1 MRKLELSYMRNI
13 YKYLLI
19 AVAIAAV
26 GLASCMYDDGI
37 DNVRFVEGRPAQ
49 VELTFA
55 VENNVEV
62 TTRAAQDEMYEHLV
76 QNIYVFVFNG
86 NQRVT
91 TDKSFFDSSEIENY
105 QNKNVDKFTGQSHGT
120 ITFGALSGSGL
131 KVCAIANINISNTNV
146 VTPNT
151 NVTRADIG
159 EETQVDLAKLDAIT
173 TYSEL
178 QQMSIRLNSGNINR
192 GASFMMTGEV
202 TANLLADE
210 TTEVEIP
217 LKRAD
222 SKITFNVTA
231 ENSKYADFT
240 FIPNS
245 FRVVNAPLK
254 SYILPRVT
262 TGGATLTAD
271 MDAATDVTKD
281 FYSIPESQA
290 PKFEVVGDNSGSF
303 TFYMYENLKKPKSLI
318 NNNTIEGYALREKEN
333 KGADGR
339 NTSYIYAPDNATYVV
354 ITGELSYSFEEP
366 YQDTVTGT
374 QTTITKWLM
383 ADVEYVVHLGH
394 SGVTNVDDYSTLRN
408 HHYTY
413 NVTIKGVN
421 DLIVEVDNDNDP
433 TTADQDN
440 EQRPGAEG
448 EIVMSAQRVINVDGH
463 YDRANIQLT
472 DTEAKELHFA
482 VNTPWESGYDTNG
495 FNVAHSSTVRDYKWV
510 KFLINKEV
518 GVAQN
523 ATTFAA
529 YPGEQCYDGG
539 KTATGTA
546 ATSAAYNGRA
556 VTLRDIRQLSNY
568 LKVKQNR
575 DAVMTDGKIYITVFI
590 DEYLYFYDPTADPML
605 TPANTNYKGV
615 TEADAAGLLLWKKSV
630 NQPDRMLHIVKA
642 GEMKYS
648 DDYETSISR
657 SVVTIK
663 QRSIQTFYNVNATS
677 LTSAWGTETINE
689 TPKMRST
696 RYGSNFPY
704 TRDNQGSYT
713 DLQRGQK
720 LAAHRNAQTTLNT
733 WADVISSTSQYGFG
747 TNYNDA
753 TYACAIR
760 NRDLNGDGTMQEN
773 EIQWYLTSISQLDDL
788 WVGEP
793 AMPAY
798 AKLYDPNNADGYYR
812 DNEVGN
818 KNVRATHYLS
828 TYLGRDTWATQV
840 SPFVYWAEQFGA
852 TSTLY
857 ATENWGNPKAVK
869 DDETGQSVVSVRCV
883 RNLGMRYDVT
893 EMPQPYYSVS
903 TVDGN
908 SSISL
913 EYMNINALRTAYD
926 AGGSL
931 PYAYLGD
938 IGYNNSPY
946 LGFYAMP
953 GYYGNN
959 GSTTTNVT
967 SSNNLRN
974 YTTWYRAYQG
984 ESPEF
989 PNVTSIC
996 PDGWRVPTQREMKI
1010 MVRAL
1015 PNSSWNFRIEPT
1027 GSFTY
1032 GYLMLNGQNLST
1044 YGSYFGVFYYFPT
1057 TNEFNRRVTG
1067 SMSET
1072 TTGSR
1077 AVRCVKDNPNAKHS
1091 SSSDYEDGGEG

>member
-37 DNVRFVEGRPAQ
+37 DNVRIVEGRPAQ

-91 TDKSFFDSSEIENY
+91 TDKSFFDSSEIDNY
-105 QNKNVDKFTGQSHGT
+105 QNKHVDKFTGQSHGT
-120 ITFGALSGSGL
+120 ITFGALSGSNL
-131 KVCAIANINISNTNV
+131 TVCAIANINISNTNV

-192 GASFMMTGEV
+192 GASFMMTGEK
-202 TANLLADE
+202 TANLEADK
-210 TTEVEIP
+210 TTTVEIP

-222 SKITFNVTA
+222 SKITFNVRA

-262 TGGATLTAD
+262 TGGTTLTAD

-318 NNNTIEGYALREKEN
+318 NNNTNEGYALREKEN

-354 ITGELSYSFEEP
+354 ITGELSYSFEEAYEDP
-366 YQDTVTGT
+366 DTH
-374 QTTITKWLM
+374 QQSTITKWLM

-421 DLIVEVDNDNDP
+421 DLIVEVDRDND
-433 TTADQDN
+433 TATANQDN

-482 VNTPWESGYDTNG
+482 INTPWESGYDTNG

-546 ATSAAYNGRA
+546 AQSTAYNRT

-568 LKVKQNR
+568 LKNDTNR
-575 DAVMTDGKIYITVFI
+575 GNAMSTDGKIYITVFI
-590 DEYLYFYDPTADPML
+590 DEYLYFYDPTADPMS
-605 TPANTNYKGV
+605 TPASTNYKGV
-615 TEADAAGLLLWKKSV
+615 TTADAAGLLLWKKSV

-663 QRSIQTFYNVNATS
+663 QRSIQTFYNVNSES

-689 TPKMRST
+689 TPRMTPANRTSIPN
-696 RYGSNFPY
+696 GAVN
-704 TRDNQGSYT
+704 DNDYV
-713 DLQRGQK
+713 RAQK
-720 LAAHRNAQTTLNT
+720 LTSNGTPNWSA
-733 WADVISSTSQYGFG
+733 VISSTQQYGFG
-747 TNYNDA
+747 TSYNDPV
-753 TYACAIR
+753 YACAMR
-760 NRDLNGDGTMQEN
+760 NRDFNGDGKINQQEV
-773 EIQWYLTSISQLDDL
+773 QWYLTSLNQMGDL

-793 AMPAY
+793 CMPSY
-798 AKLYDPNNADGYYR
+798 ARLFHLDDESGYDGIYDHHSNGDTKGRHYITSYWKSTNSPTSQKLY
-812 DNEVGN
+812 
-818 KNVRATHYLS
+818 
-828 TYLGRDTWATQV
+828 
-840 SPFVYWAEQFGA
+840 VYWAEEYGA
-852 TSTLY
+852 NCAFDTSKGSY
-857 ATENWGNPKAVK
+857 YGSP
-869 DDETGQSVVSVRCV
+869 QSGGKHVVSVRCV
-883 RNLGMRYDVT
+883 RNLGMAYT
-893 EMPQPYYSVS
+893 STSMPTDYLQVVDSTPDKATDNEV
-903 TVDGN
+903 TVDL
-908 SSISL
+908 S
-913 EYMNINALRTAYD
+913 YMNIAALRQTIA
-926 AGGSL
+926 ATGHL
-931 PYAYLGD
+931 PYVD
-938 IGYNNSPY
+938 MNEIGENNRPY
-946 LGFYAMP
+946 FGFYVLP
-953 GYYGNN
+953 QTY
-959 GSTTTNVT
+959 TN
-967 SSNNLRN
+967 
-974 YTTWYRAYQG
+974 TTWYKAYQG
-984 ESPEF
+984 EQVGGTP
-989 PNVTSIC
+989 VC
-996 PDGWRVPTQREMKI
+996 PDGYRIPTQREMLI
-1010 MVRAL
+1010 MVKAL
-1015 PNSSWNFRIEPT
+1015 DEDSWT
-1027 GSFTY
+1027 ST
-1032 GYLMLNGQNLST
+1032 GYLMYNGLTTQANK
-1044 YGSYFGVFYYFPT
+1044 FGTFHYNGDEINMT
-1057 TNEFNRRVTG
+1057 TNNSMATSTNSAVT
-1067 SMSET
+1067 
-1072 TTGSR
+1072 
-1077 AVRCVKDNPNAKHS
+1077 RCVKDNPNAKHES
-1091 SSSDYEDGGEG
+1091 AGDYGEGGEG

>member
-76 QNIYVFVFNG
+76 QNIYVFVFSG
-86 NQRVT
+86 NQRVS
-91 TDKSFFDSSEIENY
+91 TDKSFFDSSVQGEITNY
-105 QNKNVDKFTGQSHGT
+105 YNKVVNGNEQSHGT

-146 VTPNT
+146 
-151 NVTRADIG
+151 TRADIG

-173 TYSEL
+173 TYPQLQEL
-178 QQMSIRLNSGNINR
+178 SIRLNSGNINR

-222 SKITFNVTA
+222 SKITFNVRA
-231 ENSKYADFT
+231 ENSNYDDFT

-254 SYILPRVT
+254 SYILPRFT
-262 TGGATLTAD
+262 TGGTTLTAD

-318 NNNTIEGYALREKEN
+318 NDNTIEGYALREKEN

-366 YQDTVTGT
+366 YEDPDTHT

-394 SGVTNVDDYSTLRN
+394 SGVANVDDYSTLRN

-413 NVTIKGVN
+413 NVTIKGVT

-433 TTADQDN
+433 TTDDQDN

-495 FNVAHSSTVRDYKWV
+495 FNVAHNSTVRDYKWV

-523 ATTFAA
+523 ANTFAA

-546 ATSAAYNGRA
+546 ATSAAYNDKVPNGA

-568 LKVKQNR
+568 LKNDTNR
-575 DAVMTDGKIYITVFI
+575 ANAMSTDGKIYITVFI
-590 DEYLYFYDPTADPML
+590 DEYLYFYDPTADPMS
-605 TPANTNYKGV
+605 TPASTNYKGV
-615 TEADAAGLLLWKKSV
+615 TTADAAGLLLWKKSV

-663 QRSIQTFYNVNATS
+663 QRSIQTFYNVDAKT
-677 LTSAWGTETINE
+677 LKSAWGTETINE
-689 TPKMRST
+689 TPRMT
-696 RYGSNFPY
+696 PASNRTIPNAAVN
-704 TRDNQGSYT
+704 DNDYV
-713 DLQRGQK
+713 RAQK
-720 LAAHRNAQTTLNT
+720 LTSNGTPNWTA
-733 WADVISSTSQYGFG
+733 VISSTQQYGFG
-747 TNYNDA
+747 TDYSDPI
-753 TYACAIR
+753 YACAMR
-760 NRDLNGDGTMQEN
+760 NRDFNGDGKINQQEV
-773 EIQWYLTSISQLDDL
+773 QWYLTSLNQMGDL

-793 AMPAY
+793 CMPSY
-798 AKLYDPNNADGYYR
+798 ARLFHLDDESGYDGIYDHHSNGDTKGRHYITSYWKSTNSATSQKLY
-812 DNEVGN
+812 
-818 KNVRATHYLS
+818 
-828 TYLGRDTWATQV
+828 
-840 SPFVYWAEQFGA
+840 VYWAEEYGA
-852 TSTLY
+852 NCAFDTSLGSWY
-857 ATENWGNPKAVK
+857 GSPQSGGK
-869 DDETGQSVVSVRCV
+869 DVVSVRCV
-883 RNLGMRYDVT
+883 RNLGMPYT
-893 EMPQPYYSVS
+893 STQMPTDYLQVVDSTPNNATDNEVS
-903 TVDGN
+903 IDL
-908 SSISL
+908 S
-913 EYMNINALRTAYD
+913 YMNIAALRQTIA
-926 AGGSL
+926 ATGRL
-931 PYAYLGD
+931 PYVDMNEVGE
-938 IGYNNSPY
+938 NNRPY
-946 LGFYAMP
+946 FGFNVMP
-953 GYYGNN
+953 GHYGSN
-959 GSTTTNVT
+959 GYHSTSQTTSKGSPT
-967 SSNNLRN
+967 S
-974 YTTWYRAYQG
+974 WYAAYQG
-984 ESPEF
+984 EQVGGTP
-989 PNVTSIC
+989 IC
-996 PDGWRVPTQREMKI
+996 PDGYRIPTQREMLI
-1010 MVRAL
+1010 MVKAL
-1015 PNSSWNFRIEPT
+1015 PAASW
-1027 GSFTY
+1027 TY
-1032 GYLMLNGQNLST
+1032 RYTPGRYSNDDPGKYLMYNGLTTQA
-1044 YGSYFGVFYYFPT
+1044 GKFGAFHYTFSSDEINMTT
-1057 TNEFNRRVTG
+1057 TNNMAASTDAAVT
-1067 SMSET
+1067 
-1072 TTGSR
+1072 
-1077 AVRCVKDNPNAKHS
+1077 RCVKDNPNAKHS
-1091 SSSDYEDGGEG
+1091 SSSDYGEGGEG

>member
-37 DNVRFVEGRPAQ
+37 DNVRIVEGRPAQ

-91 TDKSFFDSSEIENY
+91 TDKSFFDSSEIDNY
-105 QNKNVDKFTGQSHGT
+105 QNKHVDKFTGQSHGT

-131 KVCAIANINISNTNV
+131 TVCAIANINIS
-146 VTPNT
+146 NT

-192 GASFMMTGEV
+192 GASFMMTGEK
-202 TANLLADE
+202 TANLEADK
-210 TTEVEIP
+210 TTTVEIP

-231 ENSKYADFT
+231 ENSNYADFT

-262 TGGATLTAD
+262 TGGTTLTAD

-281 FYSIPESQA
+281 FYSISESQA

-303 TFYMYENLKKPKSLI
+303 TFYMYENLKKPKALI
-318 NNNTIEGYALREKEN
+318 SNNTNEGYALREKEN
-333 KGADGR
+333 KGEDGR

-354 ITGELSYSFEEP
+354 ITGELSYSFEEDYKDP
-366 YQDTVTGT
+366 VTGT
-374 QTTITKWLM
+374 QSKITKWLM

-394 SGVTNVDDYSTLRN
+394 SGIANVDDYSTLRN

-421 DLIVEVDNDNDP
+421 DLIVEVDRDNDS
-433 TTADQDN
+433 TTADEDN

-482 VNTPWESGYDTNG
+482 INTPWESGYDTNH
-495 FNVAHSSTVRDYKWV
+495 FNESNNSTVRDYKWV

-518 GVAQN
+518 GQTQN
-523 ATTFAA
+523 ATTFAP
-529 YPGEQCYDGG
+529 YPGDQCYDGG
-539 KTATGTA
+539 KTDTGTA
-546 ATSAAYNGRA
+546 ATSTAYNRT

-568 LKVKQNR
+568 LKNDTNR
-575 DAVMTDGKIYITVFI
+575 GNAMSTDGKIYITVFI
-590 DEYLYFYDPTADPML
+590 DEYLYFYDPTADPMS
-605 TPANTNYKGV
+605 TPAQTNYKGV
-615 TEADAAGLLLWKKSV
+615 TTADAAGLLLWKKSV

-663 QRSIQTFYNVNATS
+663 QRSIQTFYNVNAES
-677 LTSAWGTETINE
+677 LKSAWGTETINE
-689 TPKMRST
+689 TPRMTPAGVEITNANTYKSYNDYVRAQMLT
-696 RYGSNFPY
+696 SNGTP
-704 TRDNQGSYT
+704 NWS
-713 DLQRGQK
+713 
-720 LAAHRNAQTTLNT
+720 A
-733 WADVISSTSQYGFG
+733 VISSTQQYGFG
-747 TNYNDA
+747 TNYSDPI
-753 TYACAIR
+753 YACAMR
-760 NRDLNGDGTMQEN
+760 NRDFDGSGKIEQQEV
-773 EIQWYLTSISQLDDL
+773 QWYLTSLNQMGDL

-793 AMPAY
+793 CMPSY
-798 AKLYDPNNADGYYR
+798 ARLFHLDDESGYDGNYDHHSNGDTRGRHYITSYWIKTATTGGGGGGWYPGFGSSSDPVTSDDLY
-812 DNEVGN
+812 
-818 KNVRATHYLS
+818 
-828 TYLGRDTWATQV
+828 
-840 SPFVYWAEQFGA
+840 VYWAEEYGA
-852 TSTLY
+852 NCAFNTSLGEWY
-857 ATENWGNPKAVK
+857 GSPQSGGK
-869 DDETGQSVVSVRCV
+869 DVVSVRCV
-883 RNLGMRYDVT
+883 RNLGMPYNT
-893 EMPQPYYSVS
+893 TSMPTDYLQVVDSTPDDATDNEV
-903 TVDGN
+903 TVDL
-908 SSISL
+908 S
-913 EYMNINALRTAYD
+913 YMNIAALRQTIA
-926 AGGSL
+926 ATGHL
-931 PYAYLGD
+931 PYVDMNEVGE
-938 IGYNNSPY
+938 NNRPY
-946 LGFYAMP
+946 FGFYVLP
-953 GYYGNN
+953 GHYGSRG
-959 GSTTTNVT
+959 GSTTQTSNQGNPTN
-967 SSNNLRN
+967 
-974 YTTWYRAYQG
+974 WYASYQG
-984 ESPEF
+984 EQ
-989 PNVTSIC
+989 VGGTSIC
-996 PDGWRVPTQREMKI
+996 PDGYRIPTQREMLI
-1010 MVRAL
+1010 MVKAL
-1015 PNSSWNFRIEPT
+1015 PDASWTYRYS
-1027 GSFTY
+1027 GSNAG
-1032 GYLMLNGQNLST
+1032 GYLMFNGLTTQAGN
-1044 YGSYFGVFYYFPT
+1044 FGTFYYNHAGGEINMRTNNNMAST
-1057 TNEFNRRVTG
+1057 TSVAMT
-1067 SMSET
+1067 
-1072 TTGSR
+1072 
-1077 AVRCVKDNPNAKHS
+1077 RCVKDNPNAKHS

>member
-26 GLASCMYDDGI
+26 GLASCITDDGI
-37 DNVRFVEGRPAQ
+37 DNVRIVEGRPAQ

-86 NQRVT
+86 NQRVMP
-91 TDKSFFDSSEIENY
+91 DKSFFDSSVQGDITNY
-105 QNKNVDKFTGQSHGT
+105 YNKVVNGNEQSHGT
-120 ITFGALSGSGL
+120 VRFGALSGSGL
-131 KVCAIANINISNTNV
+131 TVCAIANINIS
-146 VTPNT
+146 NT

-210 TTEVEIP
+210 TTEVEIK

-231 ENSKYADFT
+231 ENSQYADFT

-262 TGGATLTAD
+262 EGGATLTAD

-303 TFYMYENLKKPKSLI
+303 TFYMYENLKKPKALI
-318 NNNTIEGYALREKEN
+318 SNNTIAGYALREKEN

-339 NTSYIYAPDNATYVV
+339 NIDYIYAPDNATYVV
-354 ITGELSYSFEEP
+354 ITGELSYSFEEDYKDP
-366 YQDTVTGT
+366 LTGT
-374 QTTITKWLM
+374 QSKITKWLM

-394 SGVTNVDDYSTLRN
+394 SGVANVDDYSTLRN

-421 DLIVEVDNDNDP
+421 DLIVEVDRDNDQ
-433 TTADQDN
+433 TTADDDN

-472 DTEAKELHFA
+472 DTEAEELHFA

-495 FNVAHSSTVRDYKWV
+495 FNVAHSSTVQDYKWV

-518 GVAQN
+518 GQGQN
-523 ATTFAA
+523 ANTFAP
-529 YPGEQCYDGG
+529 YPGDQCYDGG

-546 ATSAAYNGRA
+546 VQSTAYNRT

-568 LKVKQNR
+568 LKNDTNR
-575 DAVMTDGKIYITVFI
+575 ANAMSTDGKIYITVFI
-590 DEYLYFYDPTADPML
+590 DEYLYFYNPTADPMS

-615 TEADAAGLLLWKKSV
+615 TTADAAGLLLWKKSV

-663 QRSIQTFYNVNATS
+663 QRSIQTFYNVGAEN
-677 LTSAWGTETINE
+677 LKSAWGTETINE
-689 TPKMRST
+689 TPRMTPATVRITNANTYKSYNDYVRAQMLT
-696 RYGSNFPY
+696 SNGTP
-704 TRDNQGSYT
+704 NWS
-713 DLQRGQK
+713 
-720 LAAHRNAQTTLNT
+720 A
-733 WADVISSTSQYGFG
+733 VISSTVQHGFG
-747 TNYNDA
+747 NNYSDPI
-753 TYACAIR
+753 YACAMR
-760 NRDLNGDGTMQEN
+760 NRDFNGDGKINQQEV
-773 EIQWYLTSISQLDDL
+773 QWYLTSLNQMGDL

-793 AMPAY
+793 CMPSY
-798 AKLYDPNNADGYYR
+798 ARLF
-812 DNEVGN
+812 
-818 KNVRATHYLS
+818 HL
-828 TYLGRDTWATQV
+828 
-840 SPFVYWAEQFGA
+840 
-852 TSTLY
+852 
-857 ATENWGNPKAVK
+857 
-869 DDETGQSVVSVRCV
+869 DDETGYDGTYYHQGNRATLKGRHYITSYWIKNATNRDQVTSDDLYVYWSEEYGANCAFNTSKGTYYGSPQYNNQHVVSVRCV
-883 RNLGMRYDVT
+883 RNLGMPYST
-893 EMPQPYYSVS
+893 TSMPTDYLQVVDSTPDKATDNEVSVDLS
-903 TVDGN
+903 
-908 SSISL
+908 
-913 EYMNINALRTAYD
+913 YMNIAALRQTIA
-926 AGGSL
+926 ATGHL
-931 PYAYLGD
+931 PYVD
-938 IGYNNSPY
+938 MNEIGENNRPY
-946 LGFYAMP
+946 FGFNVLPETYEDTSWYA
-953 GYYGNN
+953 
-959 GSTTTNVT
+959 
-967 SSNNLRN
+967 
-974 YTTWYRAYQG
+974 AYQG
-984 ESPEF
+984 EQVGGTP
-989 PNVTSIC
+989 VC
-996 PDGWRVPTQREMKI
+996 PDGYRIPTQREMLI
-1010 MVRAL
+1010 MVKAL
-1015 PNSSWNFRIEPT
+1015 PSASWT
-1027 GSFTY
+1027 ST
-1032 GYLMLNGQNLST
+1032 GYLMYNGLTTQVGKFGTFHLNGDEINM
-1044 YGSYFGVFYYFPT
+1044 T
-1057 TNEFNRRVTG
+1057 TNNNMVSSTNDAVT
-1067 SMSET
+1067 
-1072 TTGSR
+1072 
-1077 AVRCVKDNPNAKHS
+1077 RCVKDNPNAKHS
-1091 SSSDYEDGGEG
+1091 SSSDYEDGGEM

>member
-26 GLASCMYDDGI
+26 GLASCITDDGI

-76 QNIYVFVFNG
+76 QNIYVFVFNN
-86 NQRVT
+86 NQRVM
-91 TDKSFFDSSEIENY
+91 TDKSFFDSAVQGDITNY
-105 QNKNVDKFTGQSHGT
+105 YNKVVNGNEQSHGT

-131 KVCAIANINISNTNV
+131 TVCAIANINIS
-146 VTPNT
+146 NT

-217 LKRAD
+217 LERAD
-222 SKITFNVTA
+222 SKITFNVRA
-231 ENSKYADFT
+231 ENSNYADFT

-262 TGGATLTAD
+262 EGGATLTAD

-281 FYSIPESQA
+281 FYSIPENSA

-303 TFYMYENLKKPKSLI
+303 TFYMYENLKKPKALI
-318 NNNTIEGYALREKEN
+318 SNNTIAGYALREKEN
-333 KGADGR
+333 KGEDGR

-366 YQDTVTGT
+366 YEDTVTGT

-394 SGVTNVDDYSTLRN
+394 SGVANVDDYSTLRN

-433 TTADQDN
+433 ATENQDN

-472 DTEAKELHFA
+472 ETEAKELHFA
-482 VNTPWESGYDTNG
+482 INTPWESGYDTNG
-495 FNVAHSSTVRDYKWV
+495 FNTQNNSTVRDYKWV

-518 GVAQN
+518 GQTQN
-523 ATTFAA
+523 ATTFAP
-529 YPGEQCYDGG
+529 YPGDQCYDGG

-546 ATSAAYNGRA
+546 AQSTAYNRT

-568 LKVKQNR
+568 LKNDTNR
-575 DAVMTDGKIYITVFI
+575 GNAMSTDGKIYITVFI
-590 DEYLYFYDPTADPML
+590 DEYLYFYDPTADPMS
-605 TPANTNYKGV
+605 TPAQTNYKGV
-615 TEADAAGLLLWKKSV
+615 TNADAAGLLLWKKSV

-663 QRSIQTFYNVNATS
+663 QRSIQTFYNVNAES

-689 TPKMRST
+689 TPRMTPASRTLPSDAI
-696 RYGSNFPY
+696 N
-704 TRDNQGSYT
+704 DNDYV
-713 DLQRGQK
+713 RAQK
-720 LAAHRNAQTTLNT
+720 LTSNGTPN
-733 WADVISSTSQYGFG
+733 WKDVISSSQQYGFG
-747 TNYNDA
+747 NGYTDP
-753 TYACAIR
+753 TYACAMR
-760 NRDLNGDGTMQEN
+760 NRDFDGSGKIEQQEV
-773 EIQWYLTSISQLDDL
+773 QWYLTSLNQMGDL

-793 AMPAY
+793 CMPSY
-798 AKLYDPNNADGYYR
+798 ARLFHLDDESGYDGTYNH
-812 DNEVGN
+812 N
-818 KNVRATHYLS
+818 KNGLTKGRHYITS
-828 TYLGRDTWATQV
+828 YWISSGSSGGGGWWPGSGSSSS
-840 SPFVYWAEQFGA
+840 SPNSGALYVYWAEEYGA
-852 TSTLY
+852 NCTFDTSK
-857 ATENWGNPKAVK
+857 G
-869 DDETGQSVVSVRCV
+869 TGYGSPQYDSKHVVSVRCV
-883 RNLGMRYDVT
+883 RNLGMAYT
-893 EMPQPYYSVS
+893 STSMPTDYLQLVDSTPNNATDNEVSVDLS
-903 TVDGN
+903 
-908 SSISL
+908 
-913 EYMNINALRTAYD
+913 YMNIAALRQTIA
-926 AGGSL
+926 ATGHL
-931 PYAYLGD
+931 PYVD
-938 IGYNNSPY
+938 MNEIGENNRPY
-946 LGFYAMP
+946 FGFYVLP
-953 GYYGNN
+953 KTY
-959 GSTTTNVT
+959 TN
-967 SSNNLRN
+967 
-974 YTTWYRAYQG
+974 TTWYKAYQG
-984 ESPEF
+984 EQVGGTP
-989 PNVTSIC
+989 VC
-996 PDGWRVPTQREMKI
+996 PDGYRIPTQREMLI
-1010 MVRAL
+1010 MVKAL
-1015 PNSSWNFRIEPT
+1015 PKASWTSS
-1027 GSFTY
+1027 
-1032 GYLMLNGQNLST
+1032 GYLMYNGLTTQA
-1044 YGSYFGVFYYFPT
+1044 GKFGTFHYNGNEINMT
-1057 TNEFNRRVTG
+1057 TSN
-1067 SMSET
+1067 SMAAST
-1072 TTGSR
+1072 TT
-1077 AVRCVKDNPNAKHS
+1077 AVTRCVKDNPNAKHS

>member
-37 DNVRFVEGRPAQ
+37 DNVRIVEGRPAQ

-86 NQRVT
+86 KQRVS
-91 TDKSFFDSSEIENY
+91 TDKSFFDSSEITNY

-120 ITFGALSGSGL
+120 VEFGAVSGSGL

-146 VTPNT
+146 
-151 NVTRADIG
+151 TRADIG
-159 EETQVDLAKLDAIT
+159 EETQVDLDKLDAIT

-178 QQMSIRLNSGNINR
+178 QEMSIRLNSGNINR

-231 ENSKYADFT
+231 QAPENSGYKDFT

-254 SYILPRVT
+254 SYILPRGT
-262 TGGATLTAD
+262 EGGATLTAD

-318 NNNTIEGYALREKEN
+318 SNNTIEGYALREKEN

-339 NTSYIYAPDNATYVV
+339 NTSYIYAPDLATYVV
-354 ITGELSYSFEEP
+354 ITGELSYSFEEDFT
-366 YQDTVTGT
+366 DTQGNT
-374 QTTITKWLM
+374 QSITKWLM

-394 SGVTNVDDYSTLRN
+394 SGVANVNDYSTLRN

-421 DLIVEVDNDNDP
+421 DLIVEVDRDNDP
-433 TTADQDN
+433 EKDDQDN

-495 FNVAHSSTVRDYKWV
+495 FNELNNSTVRDYKWV

-518 GVAQN
+518 SVAQN

-546 ATSAAYNGRA
+546 ATSAAYNRT

-568 LKVKQNR
+568 LKNDTNR
-575 DAVMTDGKIYITVFI
+575 ANAMSTDGKIYITVFI
-590 DEYLYFYDPTADPML
+590 DEYLYFYDPTADPMS
-605 TPANTNYKGV
+605 TPASTNYKGV
-615 TEADAAGLLLWKKSV
+615 TTADAAGLLLWKKSV

-689 TPKMRST
+689 TPRMTPAGVEITNANTYKSYNDYVRAQMLT
-696 RYGSNFPY
+696 SNGTP
-704 TRDNQGSYT
+704 NWS
-713 DLQRGQK
+713 
-720 LAAHRNAQTTLNT
+720 A
-733 WADVISSTSQYGFG
+733 VISSTQQYGFG
-747 TNYNDA
+747 TSYNDPV
-753 TYACAIR
+753 YACAMR
-760 NRDLNGDGTMQEN
+760 NRDFNGDGKINQQEV
-773 EIQWYLTSISQLDDL
+773 QWYLTSLNQMGDL

-793 AMPAY
+793 CMPSY
-798 AKLYDPNNADGYYR
+798 ARLFHLDDESGYDGTYNHYKNGSTRGRHYITSYWVKTATTGGGGGGWYPGFGPGSGSSSDPVTSNDLY
-812 DNEVGN
+812 
-818 KNVRATHYLS
+818 
-828 TYLGRDTWATQV
+828 
-840 SPFVYWAEQFGA
+840 VYWAEEYGA
-852 TSTLY
+852 NCAFNTSKGSY
-857 ATENWGNPKAVK
+857 YGSP
-869 DDETGQSVVSVRCV
+869 QSGGKNVVSVRCV
-883 RNLGMRYDVT
+883 RNLGMPYTSTQMPTDYLQVVDSTPNNATDNDV
-893 EMPQPYYSVS
+893 SVDLS
-903 TVDGN
+903 
-908 SSISL
+908 
-913 EYMNINALRTAYD
+913 YMNIAALRQTIA
-926 AGGSL
+926 ATGHL
-931 PYAYLGD
+931 PYVDMNEVGE
-938 IGYNNSPY
+938 NNRPY
-946 LGFYAMP
+946 FGFYVLP
-953 GYYGNN
+953 KTY
-959 GSTTTNVT
+959 TN
-967 SSNNLRN
+967 
-974 YTTWYRAYQG
+974 TTWYKAYQG
-984 ESPEF
+984 EQ
-989 PNVTSIC
+989 VGGTSVC
-996 PDGWRVPTQREMKI
+996 PDGYRIPTQREMLI
-1010 MVRAL
+1010 MVKAL
-1015 PNSSWNFRIEPT
+1015 PKASWTSS
-1027 GSFTY
+1027 
-1032 GYLMLNGQNLST
+1032 GYLMYNGLTTQA
-1044 YGSYFGVFYYFPT
+1044 GKFGTFHYNTSNDEINMT
-1057 TNEFNRRVTG
+1057 TNNSMASSTNSAVT
-1067 SMSET
+1067 
-1072 TTGSR
+1072 
-1077 AVRCVKDNPNAKHS
+1077 RCVKDNPNAKHS
-1091 SSSDYEDGGEG
+1091 SSSDYGEGGEG

>member
-37 DNVRFVEGRPAQ
+37 DNVRIVEGRPAQ

-91 TDKSFFDSSEIENY
+91 TDKSFFDSSEIDNY
-105 QNKNVDKFTGQSHGT
+105 QNKHVDKFTGQSHGT

-131 KVCAIANINISNTNV
+131 KVCAIANINIS
-146 VTPNT
+146 NT

-192 GASFMMTGEV
+192 GASFMMTGEK
-202 TANLLADE
+202 TANLEADK
-210 TTEVEIP
+210 TTTVEIP

-262 TGGATLTAD
+262 TGGATLAAD

-318 NNNTIEGYALREKEN
+318 NNNTIAGYALREKEN

-366 YQDTVTGT
+366 YEDPDTHT

-394 SGVTNVDDYSTLRN
+394 SGVANVDDYSTLRN

-433 TTADQDN
+433 EKDDQDN

-482 VNTPWESGYDTNG
+482 INTPWESGYDTNG

-529 YPGEQCYDGG
+529 YPGDQCYDGG

-546 ATSAAYNGRA
+546 ATSAAYGSA

-568 LKVKQNR
+568 LKNDTNR
-575 DAVMTDGKIYITVFI
+575 GNAMSTDGKIYITVFI
-590 DEYLYFYDPTADPML
+590 DEYLYFYDPTADPMS
-605 TPANTNYKGV
+605 TPASTNYKGV
-615 TEADAAGLLLWKKSV
+615 TTADAAGLLLWKKSV

-663 QRSIQTFYNVNATS
+663 QRSIQTFYNVNAES

-689 TPKMRST
+689 TPRMTPANKSIP
-696 RYGSNFPY
+696 SAAIS
-704 TRDNQGSYT
+704 DNDYV
-713 DLQRGQK
+713 RAQK
-720 LAAHRNAQTTLNT
+720 LTSNGTPN
-733 WADVISSTSQYGFG
+733 WKDVISSTQQYGFG
-747 TNYNDA
+747 RNYNDPI
-753 TYACAIR
+753 YACAMR
-760 NRDLNGDGTMQEN
+760 NRDFNGDGKINQQEV
-773 EIQWYLTSISQLDDL
+773 QWYLTSLNQMSDL

-793 AMPAY
+793 CMPSY
-798 AKLYDPNNADGYYR
+798 ARLFHLDDETGYDGTYNHYQNGTTRGRHYITSYWLTKDGSTSDYLY
-812 DNEVGN
+812 
-818 KNVRATHYLS
+818 
-828 TYLGRDTWATQV
+828 
-840 SPFVYWAEQFGA
+840 VYWAEEYGS
-852 TSTLY
+852 TSNFSKSKGSY
-857 ATENWGNPKAVK
+857 YGSP
-869 DDETGQSVVSVRCV
+869 QSGGKHVVSVRCV
-883 RNLGMRYDVT
+883 RNLGMPYST
-893 EMPQPYYSVS
+893 TSMPTDYLQVVDSTPNNATDNEVSVDLS
-903 TVDGN
+903 
-908 SSISL
+908 
-913 EYMNINALRTAYD
+913 YMNIAALRQTIA
-926 AGGSL
+926 ATGHL
-931 PYAYLGD
+931 PYVD
-938 IGYNNSPY
+938 MNVIGENNRPY
-946 LGFYAMP
+946 FGFNVLPKTY
-953 GYYGNN
+953 
-959 GSTTTNVT
+959 TN
-967 SSNNLRN
+967 
-974 YTTWYRAYQG
+974 TTWYAAYQG
-984 ESPEF
+984 EQVGGTP
-989 PNVTSIC
+989 VC
-996 PDGWRVPTQREMKI
+996 PDGYRIPTQREMLI
-1010 MVRAL
+1010 MVKAL
-1015 PNSSWNFRIEPT
+1015 PSASWTSS
-1027 GSFTY
+1027 
-1032 GYLMLNGQNLST
+1032 GYLMYNGLTTQAGKFGTFHYNGDEINMTTRNNMAAST
-1044 YGSYFGVFYYFPT
+1044 DAA
-1057 TNEFNRRVTG
+1057 VT
-1067 SMSET
+1067 
-1072 TTGSR
+1072 
-1077 AVRCVKDNPNAKHS
+1077 RCVKDNPNAKHS
-1091 SSSDYEDGGEG
+1091 SSSDYGEGGEG

>member
-37 DNVRFVEGRPAQ
+37 DNVRIVEGRPAQ

-62 TTRAAQDEMYEHLV
+62 TTRAAQEEMYEHLV

-91 TDKSFFDSSEIENY
+91 TDKSFFDSAVQGDITNY
-105 QNKNVDKFTGQSHGT
+105 YNKVVNGNQQSHGT

-146 VTPNT
+146 
-151 NVTRADIG
+151 TRADIG

-173 TYSEL
+173 TYSDL

-210 TTEVEIP
+210 TTTVEIP

-222 SKITFNVTA
+222 SKITFNVRA
-231 ENSKYADFT
+231 ENSNYADFT

-262 TGGATLTAD
+262 EGGATLTAD

-303 TFYMYENLKKPKSLI
+303 TFYMYENLKAPKALI
-318 NNNTIEGYALREKEN
+318 NNNTSAGYALREKEN
-333 KGADGR
+333 KGEDGR
-339 NTSYIYAPDNATYVV
+339 NTSYIYAPDLATYVV
-354 ITGELSYSFEEP
+354 LTGELSYSFKEDFT
-366 YQDTVTGT
+366 DTQGNT
-374 QTTITKWLM
+374 QSITKWLM

-421 DLIVEVDNDNDP
+421 DLIVEVDRDND
-433 TTADQDN
+433 TATDDQDN

-463 YDRANIQLT
+463 YDRDIIQLT
-472 DTEAKELHFA
+472 DSEAKELHFA
-482 VNTPWESGYDTNG
+482 INTPWESGYDTNG
-495 FNVAHSSTVRDYKWV
+495 FNTQNNSTVRDYKWV

-518 GVAQN
+518 GVA
-523 ATTFAA
+523 TDGKTFAA
-529 YPGEQCYDGG
+529 YPGDQCYDGG

-546 ATSAAYNGRA
+546 AQSTAYNRT

-568 LKVKQNR
+568 LKVKANR
-575 DAVMTDGKIYITVFI
+575 DAAMNTDGKIYITAFI
-590 DEYLYFYDPTADPML
+590 DEYLYFYDPTADPMS
-605 TPANTNYKGV
+605 TPASTNYRGV
-615 TEADAAGLLLWKKSV
+615 TTADAAGLLLWKKSV

-689 TPKMRST
+689 TPRMTPANKSIPST
-696 RYGSNFPY
+696 AVS
-704 TRDNQGSYT
+704 DNDYV
-713 DLQRGQK
+713 RAQK
-720 LAAHRNAQTTLNT
+720 LTSNGTPN
-733 WADVISSTSQYGFG
+733 WKDVISSTQQYGFG
-747 TNYNDA
+747 TNYNDPI
-753 TYACAIR
+753 YACAMR
-760 NRDLNGDGTMQEN
+760 NRDFDGSGKIEQQEV
-773 EIQWYLTSISQLDDL
+773 QWYLTSLNQMSDL

-793 AMPAY
+793 CMPSY
-798 AKLYDPNNADGYYR
+798 ARLFHLDDDTGYDGTYDHWQNGDTKGRHYITSYWKSSSTATSQKLY
-812 DNEVGN
+812 
-818 KNVRATHYLS
+818 
-828 TYLGRDTWATQV
+828 
-840 SPFVYWAEQFGA
+840 VYWAEEYGSNCAFD
-852 TSTLY
+852 TSTGTY
-857 ATENWGNPKAVK
+857 YGSPQYNR
-869 DDETGQSVVSVRCV
+869 QHVVSVRCV
-883 RNLGMRYDVT
+883 RNLGMSYST
-893 EMPQPYYSVS
+893 TSMPTDYLQLVDSTPNNATDNEVSVDLS
-903 TVDGN
+903 
-908 SSISL
+908 
-913 EYMNINALRTAYD
+913 YMNIAALRQTIA
-926 AGGSL
+926 ATGHL
-931 PYAYLGD
+931 PYVDMNVVGE
-938 IGYNNSPY
+938 NNRPY
-946 LGFYAMP
+946 FGFNVLP
-953 GYYGNN
+953 GHYGRNG
-959 GSTTTNVT
+959 GSTTQTSNQGSPTNW
-967 SSNNLRN
+967 
-974 YTTWYRAYQG
+974 YTAYQG
-984 ESPEF
+984 EQVGG
-989 PNVTSIC
+989 NSIC
-996 PDGWRVPTQREMKI
+996 PDGYRIPTQREMLI
-1010 MVRAL
+1010 MIKVL
-1015 PNSSWNFRIEPT
+1015 PGASWTYRYSGNNT
-1027 GSFTY
+1027 G
-1032 GYLMLNGQNLST
+1032 GYLMYNGLTTQANK
-1044 YGSYFGVFYYFPT
+1044 FGTFYYNYSGDEINMRTSNTMAAT
-1057 TNEFNRRVTG
+1057 TSVAMT
-1067 SMSET
+1067 
-1072 TTGSR
+1072 
-1077 AVRCVKDNPNAKHS
+1077 RCVKDNPNAKHS

>member
-37 DNVRFVEGRPAQ
+37 DNVRIVEGRPAQ

-91 TDKSFFDSSEIENY
+91 TDKSFFDSSEIDNY
-105 QNKNVDKFTGQSHGT
+105 QNKHVDKFTGQSHGT

-131 KVCAIANINISNTNV
+131 TVCAIANINIS
-146 VTPNT
+146 NT

-173 TYSEL
+173 TYSQL
-178 QQMSIRLNSGNINR
+178 QEMSIRLNSGNINR

-202 TANLLADE
+202 TANLEADR
-210 TTEVEIP
+210 TTTVEIP

-262 TGGATLTAD
+262 EGGATLTAD

-281 FYSIPESQA
+281 FYSIPENSA

-303 TFYMYENLKKPKSLI
+303 TFYMYENLKKPKALI
-318 NNNTIEGYALREKEN
+318 NNNTNAGYALREKEY
-333 KGADGR
+333 KGEDGR

-354 ITGELSYSFEEP
+354 ITGELSYSFEEAYEDP
-366 YQDTVTGT
+366 DTH
-374 QTTITKWLM
+374 QQSTITKWLM

-421 DLIVEVDNDNDP
+421 DLIVEVDRDND
-433 TTADQDN
+433 TATADQDN

-482 VNTPWESGYDTNG
+482 INTPWESGYDTNG
-495 FNVAHSSTVRDYKWV
+495 FNVAHNSTVRDYKWV

-546 ATSAAYNGRA
+546 AQSTAYNRT

-568 LKVKQNR
+568 LKVKENR
-575 DAVMTDGKIYITVFI
+575 DAVMTNGKIYITVFI
-590 DEYLYFYDPTADPML
+590 DEYLYFYDPTADPMS

-615 TEADAAGLLLWKKSV
+615 TTADAAGLLLWKKSV

-689 TPKMRST
+689 TPRMTPANKSIP
-696 RYGSNFPY
+696 SAAIS
-704 TRDNQGSYT
+704 DNDYV
-713 DLQRGQK
+713 RAQK
-720 LAAHRNAQTTLNT
+720 LTSNGTPN
-733 WADVISSTSQYGFG
+733 WKDVISSTQQYGFG
-747 TNYNDA
+747 RNYNDPI
-753 TYACAIR
+753 YACAMR
-760 NRDLNGDGTMQEN
+760 NRDFNGDGKINQQEV
-773 EIQWYLTSISQLDDL
+773 QWYLTSLNQMSDL

-793 AMPAY
+793 CMPSY
-798 AKLYDPNNADGYYR
+798 ARLFHLDDESGYDGTYNHHSNGNTRGRHYITSYWLTNDGSTSDYLY
-812 DNEVGN
+812 
-818 KNVRATHYLS
+818 
-828 TYLGRDTWATQV
+828 
-840 SPFVYWAEQFGA
+840 VYWAEEYGS
-852 TSTLY
+852 TSNFT
-857 ATENWGNPKAVK
+857 KSK
-869 DDETGQSVVSVRCV
+869 DRYYGSPQSGGKHVVSVRCV
-883 RNLGMRYDVT
+883 RNLGMPYST
-893 EMPQPYYSVS
+893 TSMPTDYLQVVDSTPNNATDNEVS
-903 TVDGN
+903 IDL
-908 SSISL
+908 S
-913 EYMNINALRTAYD
+913 YMNIAALRQTIA
-926 AGGSL
+926 ATGHL
-931 PYAYLGD
+931 PYVDMNVVGE
-938 IGYNNSPY
+938 NNRPY
-946 LGFYAMP
+946 FGFIVMP
-953 GYYGNN
+953 GHYGKNDYH
-959 GSTTTNVT
+959 STRQTNSRGNET
-967 SSNNLRN
+967 NWYSS
-974 YTTWYRAYQG
+974 YQG
-984 ESPEF
+984 ELVGGTP
-989 PNVTSIC
+989 VC
-996 PDGWRVPTQREMKI
+996 PDGYRIPTQREMLI
-1010 MVRAL
+1010 MIKAL
-1015 PNSSWNFRIEPT
+1015 PAASWTYRYA
-1027 GSFTY
+1027 GSNEG
-1032 GYLMLNGQNLST
+1032 GYLMYNGLTTQANK
-1044 YGSYFGVFYYFPT
+1044 FGTFYYNQGGEINMRTNNNMTST
-1057 TNEFNRRVTG
+1057 TSIAMT
-1067 SMSET
+1067 
-1072 TTGSR
+1072 
-1077 AVRCVKDNPNAKHS
+1077 RCVKDNPNAKHS

>member
-1 MRKLELSYMRNI
+1 MRSI
-13 YKYLLI
+13 YKYLFG
-19 AVAIAAV
+19 AVAVAAV

-37 DNVRFVEGRPAQ
+37 DNVLIVEGRPAQ

-55 VENNVEV
+55 VEDNIEV

-76 QNIYVFVFNG
+76 QNIYVFVFSG
-86 NQRVT
+86 NNRVMP
-91 TDKSFFDSSEIENY
+91 DKSFFDSTEITDY
-105 QNKNVDKFTGQSHGT
+105 YNKVVDGNEKSHGT
-120 ITFGALSGSGL
+120 VTFGALSGSDL
-131 KVCAIANINISNTNV
+131 KVCAIANINISNTS
-146 VTPNT
+146 
-151 NVTRADIG
+151 VTRADIG

-173 TYSEL
+173 TYQEL
-178 QQMSIRLNSGNINR
+178 QEMSIRLTSGNINR

-202 TANLLADE
+202 TTTLEADK
-210 TTEVEIP
+210 TTTVKIP
-217 LKRAD
+217 LERAD
-222 SKITFNVTA
+222 SKITFNVKAQAPNNTYR
-231 ENSKYADFT
+231 NFK

-254 SYILPRVT
+254 SYILPRVNDNAA
-262 TGGATLTAD
+262 GVTLTAD
-271 MDAATDVTKD
+271 MDATKVASD
-281 FYSIPESQA
+281 FYSIPEASA

-303 TFYMYENLKKPKSLI
+303 TFYMYENLKKPKALI
-318 NNNTIEGYALREKEN
+318 NDNSNKGYALREKEN
-333 KGADGR
+333 KGEDGR
-339 NTSYIYAPDNATYVV
+339 NTSYKYAPDNATYVV
-354 ITGELSYSFEEP
+354 LTGELSYSFDESYIDP
-366 YQDTVTGT
+366 DTNT
-374 QTTITKWLM
+374 QTTLEKWLM

-421 DLIVEVDNDNDP
+421 DLIVEVDRDNDSA
-433 TTADQDN
+433 TANQDN

-463 YDRANIQLT
+463 YDRDIIELT
-472 DTEAKELHFA
+472 ETEAQELHFA

-495 FNVAHSSTVRDYKWV
+495 FNVANNSTVRDYKWV

-518 GVAQN
+518 GLAN
-523 ATTFAA
+523 PATTFAA
-529 YPGEQCYDGG
+529 YPGDQCYDGG

-546 ATSAAYNGRA
+546 AQSAAYNNRT
-556 VTLRDIRQLSNY
+556 VTLRDIRQLSNF
-568 LKVKQNR
+568 LKNDTNR
-575 DAVMTDGKIYITVFI
+575 ANMMTNGKIYITVFI
-590 DEYLYFYDPTADPML
+590 DEYLYFYNPTADPMNDI
-605 TPANTNYKGV
+605 TNTNYKGV
-615 TEADAAGLLLWKKSV
+615 TTADAAGLLLWKKSV

-663 QRSIQTFYNVNATS
+663 QRSIQTFYNVNAKS
-677 LTSAWGTETINE
+677 LESAWGTETINE

-696 RYGSNFPY
+696 RTGSNFPY
-704 TRDNQGSYT
+704 TINNQNSYT
-713 DLQRGQK
+713 DLQKGQM
-720 LAAHRNAQTTLNT
+720 LAAYRNASTTPNT
-733 WADVISSTSQYGFG
+733 WAAVISSTEQYGFG

-793 AMPAY
+793 CMPSY
-798 AKLYDPNNADGYYR
+798 AKLYDPNNADGYYN
-812 DNEVGN
+812 DNEVGR

-828 TYLGRDTWATQV
+828 TFLGNDTWASSV
-840 SPFVYWAEQFGA
+840 SPFVYWAEQYGA

-857 ATENWGNPKAVK
+857 ATEHWQTPKAVK
-869 DDETGQSVVSVRCV
+869 DDVTGQSVVAVRCV
-883 RNLGMRYDVT
+883 RNLGMRYDAT
-893 EMPQPYYSVS
+893 TMPQSFYSVS

-913 EYMNINALRTAYD
+913 EYMNINALRTSSD
-926 AGGSL
+926 AGNPL

-946 LGFYAMP
+946 LGFYVMP

-959 GSTTTNVT
+959 GTTTTNVT

-974 YTTWYRAYQG
+974 YTTWYIAYQG

-989 PNVTSIC
+989 PDVNSIC

-1015 PNSSWNFRIEPT
+1015 PNDSWNFRVAP
-1027 GSFTY
+1027 GSSYNY

-1044 YGSYFGVFYYFPT
+1044 YGNYFGVFYYFPT

-1072 TTGSR
+1072 TTGYR

-1091 SSSDYEDGGEG
+1091 SSSDYNEGGEGFN

>member
-1 MRKLELSYMRNI
+1 MRNLELSYMRNI

-37 DNVRFVEGRPAQ
+37 DNVRIVEGRPAQ

-91 TDKSFFDSSEIENY
+91 TDKSFFDSSEIDNY
-105 QNKNVDKFTGQSHGT
+105 QNKHVDKFTGQSHGT

-131 KVCAIANINISNTNV
+131 KVCAIANINIS
-146 VTPNT
+146 NT

-202 TANLLADE
+202 TANLEADK
-210 TTEVEIP
+210 TTTVEIP

-222 SKITFNVTA
+222 SKITFNVRA

-262 TGGATLTAD
+262 EGGATLTAD

-290 PKFEVVGDNSGSF
+290 PKFEIVGDNSGSF
-303 TFYMYENLKKPKSLI
+303 TFYMYENLKKPKALI
-318 NNNTIEGYALREKEN
+318 NKHNIEGYALREKEN
-333 KGADGR
+333 KGEDGR

-354 ITGELSYSFEEP
+354 ITGELSYSFEEAYEDP
-366 YQDTVTGT
+366 DTH
-374 QTTITKWLM
+374 QQSTITKWLM

-421 DLIVEVDNDNDP
+421 DLIVEVDRDNDSA
-433 TTADQDN
+433 TANQDN

-482 VNTPWESGYDTNG
+482 INTPWESGYDTNG

-546 ATSAAYNGRA
+546 ATSAAYGST

-568 LKVKQNR
+568 LKNDTNR
-575 DAVMTDGKIYITVFI
+575 GNAMSTDGKIYITVFI
-590 DEYLYFYDPTADPML
+590 DEYLYFYDPTADPMS
-605 TPANTNYKGV
+605 TPASTNYRGV
-615 TEADAAGLLLWKKSV
+615 TTADATGLLLWKKSV

-663 QRSIQTFYNVNATS
+663 QRSIQTFYNVNAES
-677 LTSAWGTETINE
+677 LKSAWGTETINE
-689 TPKMRST
+689 TPRMTPANRTSIPN
-696 RYGSNFPY
+696 GAVNDNDY
-704 TRDNQGSYT
+704 TRA
-713 DLQRGQK
+713 QK
-720 LAAHRNAQTTLNT
+720 LTSNGTPNWSA
-733 WADVISSTSQYGFG
+733 VISSTQQYGFG
-747 TNYNDA
+747 TSYNDPV
-753 TYACAIR
+753 YACAMR
-760 NRDLNGDGTMQEN
+760 NRDFNGDGKINQQEV
-773 EIQWYLTSISQLDDL
+773 QWYLTSLNQMGDL

-793 AMPAY
+793 CMPSY
-798 AKLYDPNNADGYYR
+798 ARLFHLDDESGYDGTYNHYKNGSTRGRHYITSYWKSTNSPTSQKLY
-812 DNEVGN
+812 
-818 KNVRATHYLS
+818 
-828 TYLGRDTWATQV
+828 
-840 SPFVYWAEQFGA
+840 VYWAEEYGA
-852 TSTLY
+852 NCAFDTSKGSY
-857 ATENWGNPKAVK
+857 YGSP
-869 DDETGQSVVSVRCV
+869 QSGGKHVVSVRCV
-883 RNLGMRYDVT
+883 RNLGMPYTSTQMPTDYLQVVDSTPNNATDNDV
-893 EMPQPYYSVS
+893 SVDLS
-903 TVDGN
+903 
-908 SSISL
+908 
-913 EYMNINALRTAYD
+913 YMNIAALRQTIA
-926 AGGSL
+926 ATGHL
-931 PYAYLGD
+931 PYVD
-938 IGYNNSPY
+938 MNEIGENNRPY
-946 LGFYAMP
+946 FGFYVLP
-953 GYYGNN
+953 ETYEN
-959 GSTTTNVT
+959 
-967 SSNNLRN
+967 
-974 YTTWYRAYQG
+974 TTWYKAYQG
-984 ESPEF
+984 EQ
-989 PNVTSIC
+989 VGGTSVC
-996 PDGWRVPTQREMKI
+996 PDGYRIPTQREMLI
-1010 MVRAL
+1010 MVKAL
-1015 PNSSWNFRIEPT
+1015 PRASWTSS
-1027 GSFTY
+1027 
-1032 GYLMLNGQNLST
+1032 GYLMYNGLTTQANKFGTFHYNTSNDEINMTTQNSMAAST
-1044 YGSYFGVFYYFPT
+1044 DAA
-1057 TNEFNRRVTG
+1057 VT
-1067 SMSET
+1067 
-1072 TTGSR
+1072 
-1077 AVRCVKDNPNAKHS
+1077 RCVKDNPNAKHS

>member
-37 DNVRFVEGRPAQ
+37 DNVRIVEGRPAQ

-76 QNIYVFVFNG
+76 QNIYVFVFSG
-86 NQRVT
+86 NQRVS
-91 TDKSFFDSSEIENY
+91 TDKSFFDSSEITNY

-131 KVCAIANINISNTNV
+131 TVCAIANINIS
-146 VTPNT
+146 NT

-217 LKRAD
+217 LERAD

-262 TGGATLTAD
+262 EGGATLTAD

-281 FYSIPESQA
+281 FYSIPENSA

-318 NNNTIEGYALREKEN
+318 NNNTIAGYALREKEN

-366 YQDTVTGT
+366 YEDPDTHT

-421 DLIVEVDNDNDP
+421 DLIVEVDKDNDP
-433 TTADQDN
+433 TTANQDN

-482 VNTPWESGYDTNG
+482 INTPWESGYDTNG
-495 FNVAHSSTVRDYKWV
+495 FNTQNNSTVRDYKWV

-523 ATTFAA
+523 ANTFAA
-529 YPGEQCYDGG
+529 YPGDKCYDGG
-539 KTATGTA
+539 KTPTGTA
-546 ATSAAYNGRA
+546 VQSTAYNRT

-568 LKVKQNR
+568 LKNDTNR
-575 DAVMTDGKIYITVFI
+575 ANAMSTDGKIYITVFI
-590 DEYLYFYDPTADPML
+590 DEYLYFYNPIADPMNDIK
-605 TPANTNYKGV
+605 NTNYKGV
-615 TEADAAGLLLWKKSV
+615 SDITDAKDAGLLLWKKSV

-663 QRSIQTFYNVNATS
+663 QRSIQTFYNVNSES
-677 LTSAWGTETINE
+677 LISAWGTETINE
-689 TPKMRST
+689 TPRMSSPRIQ
-696 RYGSNFPY
+696 FPY
-704 TRDNQGSYT
+704 STSNQNNLT
-713 DLQRGQK
+713 DLQKGQK
-720 LAAHRNAQTTLNT
+720 LVAYRNNSTTANT
-733 WADVISSTSQYGFG
+733 WANVISSTSQYGFG

-773 EIQWYLTSISQLDDL
+773 EIQWYLTSASQLDDL
-788 WVGEP
+788 WIGEP
-793 AMPAY
+793 CMPAY
-798 AKLYDPNNADGYYR
+798 AKLFDPNNADGTYL
-812 DNEVGN
+812 DDDVPSDPT
-818 KNVRATHYLS
+818 VPATHYIS
-828 TYLGRDTWATQV
+828 SFLG
-840 SPFVYWAEQFGA
+840 SSNSLMVYWAEQYGA
-852 TSTLY
+852 TSTY
-857 ATENWGNPKAVK
+857 YEANDWDKTPMSGSSPI
-869 DDETGQSVVSVRCV
+869 VSVRCI
-883 RNLGMRYDVT
+883 RNLGMPYTST
-893 EMPQPYYSVS
+893 ENPTSYYKVNDAG
-903 TVDGN
+903 T
-908 SSISL
+908 SISL
-913 EYMNINALRTAYD
+913 DYMNINALRQVYD
-926 AGGSL
+926 EGGSL
-931 PYAYLGD
+931 PYVNLGAV
-938 IGYNNSPY
+938 GFNNSPY
-946 LGFYAMP
+946 FGFDIQS

-959 GSTTTNVT
+959 GQTTTTVT
-967 SSNNLRN
+967 SQNAN

-984 ESPEF
+984 ESPKF
-989 PNVTSIC
+989 PDVASIC
-996 PDGWRVPTQREMKI
+996 PDGWRVPNQREMKLMI
-1010 MVRAL
+1010 RAL
-1015 PNSSWNFRIEPT
+1015 PNSSWNYRYKKNDWYDYDIDYAE
-1027 GSFTY
+1027 
-1032 GYLMLNGQNLST
+1032 GYLMYNGQDCD
-1044 YGSYFGVFYYFPT
+1044 GDYFGAFYYFPT
-1057 TNEFNRRVTG
+1057 TGQVNRRVPG
-1067 SMSET
+1067 EMSDANN
-1072 TTGSR
+1072 GQR

-1091 SSSDYEDGGEG
+1091 SSSDYNEGGEG

>member
-26 GLASCMYDDGI
+26 GLASCITDDGI

-91 TDKSFFDSSEIENY
+91 PTKSFFDSSEITNY
-105 QNKNVDKFTGQSHGT
+105 YNKVVNGNEQSHGT
-120 ITFGALSGSGL
+120 VEFGALSGSGL
-131 KVCAIANINISNTNV
+131 KVCAVANINIS
-146 VTPNT
+146 NT

-178 QQMSIRLNSGNINR
+178 QEMSIRLNSGNINR

-202 TANLLADE
+202 TANLQADV
-210 TTEVEIP
+210 TTQVEIP
-217 LKRAD
+217 LERAD
-222 SKITFNVTA
+222 SKITFNVNA
-231 ENSKYADFT
+231 ENSEYADFT

-254 SYILPRVT
+254 SYILPRVNDDAA
-262 TGGATLTAD
+262 GVTLTENK
-271 MDAATDVTKD
+271 DATKVASD
-281 FYSIPESQA
+281 FYSIPEASA

-303 TFYMYENLKKPKSLI
+303 TFYMYENLKAPKALI
-318 NNNTIEGYALREKEN
+318 NNNTSAGYALREKEN
-333 KGADGR
+333 KGEDGR

-366 YQDTVTGT
+366 YEDTVTGT

-394 SGVTNVDDYSTLRN
+394 SGVANVDDYSTLRN

-421 DLIVEVDNDNDP
+421 DLIVEVDRDNDSA
-433 TTADQDN
+433 TANNDN

-472 DTEAKELHFA
+472 ETEAKELHFA
-482 VNTPWESGYDTNG
+482 INTPWESGYDTNG
-495 FNVAHSSTVRDYKWV
+495 FNTQNNSTVRDYKWV

-518 GVAQN
+518 SQTQN
-523 ATTFAA
+523 ATTFAP
-529 YPGEQCYDGG
+529 YPGDQCYDGG

-546 ATSAAYNGRA
+546 VQSTAYNRT

-568 LKVKQNR
+568 LKDDTNR
-575 DAVMTDGKIYITVFI
+575 ANAMSTDGKIYITVFI
-590 DEYLYFYDPTADPML
+590 DEYLYFYDPTADPMSN
-605 TPANTNYKGV
+605 PSNTNYKGV
-615 TEADAAGLLLWKKSV
+615 TTADAAGLLLWKKSV

-663 QRSIQTFYNVNATS
+663 QRSIQTFYNVNAES

-689 TPKMRST
+689 TPRMTPATKPIPST
-696 RYGSNFPY
+696 AVG
-704 TRDNQGSYT
+704 DNDYV
-713 DLQRGQK
+713 RAQK
-720 LAAHRNAQTTLNT
+720 LTSNGTPNWAA
-733 WADVISSTSQYGFG
+733 VISSTEQYGFG
-747 TNYNDA
+747 SDYNDPI
-753 TYACAIR
+753 YACAMR
-760 NRDLNGDGTMQEN
+760 NRDFDGSGKIEQQEV
-773 EIQWYLTSISQLDDL
+773 QWYLTSLNQMSDL

-793 AMPAY
+793 CMPSY
-798 AKLYDPNNADGYYR
+798 ARLFHLDDDSGYDGIYDHHSNGETKGRHYITSYWKTSDGTTSDYLY
-812 DNEVGN
+812 
-818 KNVRATHYLS
+818 
-828 TYLGRDTWATQV
+828 
-840 SPFVYWAEQFGA
+840 VYWAEEYGS
-852 TSTLY
+852 TSNFT
-857 ATENWGNPKAVK
+857 KSK
-869 DDETGQSVVSVRCV
+869 DRYYGSPQYDRKHVVSVRCV
-883 RNLGMRYDVT
+883 RNLGMPYSTTD
-893 EMPQPYYSVS
+893 MPTDYLQVVDSTPNNATDNEVS
-903 TVDGN
+903 IDL
-908 SSISL
+908 S
-913 EYMNINALRTAYD
+913 YMNIAALRQTIA
-926 AGGSL
+926 ATSHL
-931 PYAYLGD
+931 PYVDMNEVGE
-938 IGYNNSPY
+938 NNRPY
-946 LGFYAMP
+946 FGFIVMP
-953 GYYGNN
+953 GHYGRN
-959 GSTTTNVT
+959 GYHSTRQTNRSGNET
-967 SSNNLRN
+967 NWYSS
-974 YTTWYRAYQG
+974 YQG
-984 ESPEF
+984 EQ
-989 PNVTSIC
+989 VGGTSIC
-996 PDGWRVPTQREMKI
+996 PDGYRIPTQREMLI
-1010 MVRAL
+1010 MVKAL
-1015 PNSSWNFRIEPT
+1015 PDASWTYRYS
-1027 GSFTY
+1027 GSNAG
-1032 GYLMLNGQNLST
+1032 GYLMFNGLTTQAGN
-1044 YGSYFGVFYYFPT
+1044 FGTFYYNHAGGEINMRTNNNMTAT
-1057 TNEFNRRVTG
+1057 TSIAMT
-1067 SMSET
+1067 
-1072 TTGSR
+1072 
-1077 AVRCVKDNPNAKHS
+1077 RCVKDNPNAKHS

>member
-1 MRKLELSYMRNI
+1 MRNLELSYMRNI

-37 DNVRFVEGRPAQ
+37 DNVRIVEGRPAQ

-62 TTRAAQDEMYEHLV
+62 TTRAAQEEMYEHLV

-91 TDKSFFDSSEIENY
+91 TDKSFFDSSEIDNY
-105 QNKNVDKFTGQSHGT
+105 QNKHVDKFTGQSHGT

-131 KVCAIANINISNTNV
+131 KVCAIANINIS
-146 VTPNT
+146 NT

-217 LKRAD
+217 LERAD
-222 SKITFNVTA
+222 SKITFNVRA

-262 TGGATLTAD
+262 EGGATLTAD

-281 FYSIPESQA
+281 FYSIPENSA

-303 TFYMYENLKKPKSLI
+303 TFYMYENLKKPKALI
-318 NNNTIEGYALREKEN
+318 NKHNIEGYALREKEN

-366 YQDTVTGT
+366 YEDPDTHT

-394 SGVTNVDDYSTLRN
+394 SGVANVDDYSTLRN

-413 NVTIKGVN
+413 NVTITGVDN
-421 DLIVEVDNDNDP
+421 LIVEVDKDNDP

-482 VNTPWESGYDTNG
+482 INTPWESGYDTNG

-546 ATSAAYNGRA
+546 AQSTAYNRT

-568 LKVKQNR
+568 LKNDTNR
-575 DAVMTDGKIYITVFI
+575 ANAMSTDGKIYITVFI
-590 DEYLYFYDPTADPML
+590 DEYLYFYDPTADPMS
-605 TPANTNYKGV
+605 TPASTNYKGV
-615 TEADAAGLLLWKKSV
+615 TTADAAGLLLWKKSV

-663 QRSIQTFYNVNATS
+663 QRSIQTFYNVNAES
-677 LTSAWGTETINE
+677 LKSAWGTETINE
-689 TPKMRST
+689 TPRMTPANRTSIPN
-696 RYGSNFPY
+696 GAVNDNDY
-704 TRDNQGSYT
+704 TRA
-713 DLQRGQK
+713 QK
-720 LAAHRNAQTTLNT
+720 LTSNGTPNWSA
-733 WADVISSTSQYGFG
+733 VISSTQQYGFG
-747 TNYNDA
+747 TSYNDPV
-753 TYACAIR
+753 YACAMR
-760 NRDLNGDGTMQEN
+760 NRDFNGDGKINQQEV
-773 EIQWYLTSISQLDDL
+773 QWYLTSLNQMGDL

-793 AMPAY
+793 CMPSY
-798 AKLYDPNNADGYYR
+798 ARLFHLDDESGYDGTYNHYKNGSTRGRHYITSYWKSTNSPTSQKLY
-812 DNEVGN
+812 
-818 KNVRATHYLS
+818 
-828 TYLGRDTWATQV
+828 
-840 SPFVYWAEQFGA
+840 VYWAEEYGA
-852 TSTLY
+852 NCAFDTSKGSY
-857 ATENWGNPKAVK
+857 YGSP
-869 DDETGQSVVSVRCV
+869 QSGGKHVVSVRCV
-883 RNLGMRYDVT
+883 RNLGMPYTSTQMPTDYLQVVDSTPNNATDNDV
-893 EMPQPYYSVS
+893 SVDLS
-903 TVDGN
+903 
-908 SSISL
+908 
-913 EYMNINALRTAYD
+913 YMNIAALRQTIA
-926 AGGSL
+926 ATGHL
-931 PYAYLGD
+931 PYVD
-938 IGYNNSPY
+938 MNEIGENNRPY
-946 LGFYAMP
+946 FGFYVLP
-953 GYYGNN
+953 ETYEN
-959 GSTTTNVT
+959 
-967 SSNNLRN
+967 
-974 YTTWYRAYQG
+974 TTWYKAYQG
-984 ESPEF
+984 EQ
-989 PNVTSIC
+989 VGGTSVC
-996 PDGWRVPTQREMKI
+996 PDGYRIPTQREMLI
-1010 MVRAL
+1010 MVKAL
-1015 PNSSWNFRIEPT
+1015 PKASWTSS
-1027 GSFTY
+1027 
-1032 GYLMLNGQNLST
+1032 GYLMYNGLTTQANKFGTFHYNTSNDEINMTTQNNMAAST
-1044 YGSYFGVFYYFPT
+1044 DAA
-1057 TNEFNRRVTG
+1057 VT
-1067 SMSET
+1067 
-1072 TTGSR
+1072 
-1077 AVRCVKDNPNAKHS
+1077 RCVKDNPNAKHS
-1091 SSSDYEDGGEG
+1091 SSSDYGEGGEG

>member
-37 DNVRFVEGRPAQ
+37 DNVRIVEGRPAQ

-76 QNIYVFVFNG
+76 QNIYVFVFSG
-86 NQRVT
+86 NQRVS
-91 TDKSFFDSSEIENY
+91 TDKSFFDSSEIDNY
-105 QNKNVDKFTGQSHGT
+105 QNKHVDKFTGQSHGT

-131 KVCAIANINISNTNV
+131 TVCAIANINIS
-146 VTPNT
+146 NT

-202 TANLLADE
+202 TANLEADR
-210 TTEVEIP
+210 TTTVEIP

-222 SKITFNVTA
+222 SKITFNVRA
-231 ENSKYADFT
+231 ENSNYDDFT

-262 TGGATLTAD
+262 EGGATLTAD

-318 NNNTIEGYALREKEN
+318 NDNTIAGYALREKEN
-333 KGADGR
+333 KGEDGR

-366 YQDTVTGT
+366 YEDPDTHT

-394 SGVTNVDDYSTLRN
+394 SGVANVDDYSTLRN

-433 TTADQDN
+433 TTANQDN

-495 FNVAHSSTVRDYKWV
+495 FNVAHSSTVQDYKWV

-518 GVAQN
+518 SVAQN

-546 ATSAAYNGRA
+546 ATSAAYGRA

-568 LKVKQNR
+568 LKNDTNR
-575 DAVMTDGKIYITVFI
+575 GNAMSTDGKIYITVFI
-590 DEYLYFYDPTADPML
+590 DEYLYFYDPTADPMS

-615 TEADAAGLLLWKKSV
+615 TTADAAGLLLWKKSV

-663 QRSIQTFYNVNATS
+663 QRSIQTFYNVNAES

-689 TPKMRST
+689 TPRMTPANRTSIPN
-696 RYGSNFPY
+696 GAVNDNDY
-704 TRDNQGSYT
+704 TRA
-713 DLQRGQK
+713 QK
-720 LAAHRNAQTTLNT
+720 LTSNGTPNWSA
-733 WADVISSTSQYGFG
+733 VISSTQQYGFG
-747 TNYNDA
+747 TSYNDPV
-753 TYACAIR
+753 YACAMR
-760 NRDLNGDGTMQEN
+760 NRDFNGDGKINQQEV
-773 EIQWYLTSISQLDDL
+773 QWYLTSLNQMGDL

-793 AMPAY
+793 CMPSY
-798 AKLYDPNNADGYYR
+798 ARLFHLDDESGYDGTYNHYKNGSTMGRHYITSYWKSTSSATSQKLY
-812 DNEVGN
+812 
-818 KNVRATHYLS
+818 
-828 TYLGRDTWATQV
+828 
-840 SPFVYWAEQFGA
+840 VYWAEEYGA
-852 TSTLY
+852 NCAFDTSKGTY
-857 ATENWGNPKAVK
+857 YGSP
-869 DDETGQSVVSVRCV
+869 QSGGKHVVSVRCV
-883 RNLGMRYDVT
+883 RNLGMPYTSTQMPTDYLQVVDSTPNNATDNDV
-893 EMPQPYYSVS
+893 SVDLS
-903 TVDGN
+903 
-908 SSISL
+908 
-913 EYMNINALRTAYD
+913 YMNIAALRQTIA
-926 AGGSL
+926 ATGHL
-931 PYAYLGD
+931 PYVD
-938 IGYNNSPY
+938 MNEIGENNRPY
-946 LGFYAMP
+946 FGFYVLP
-953 GYYGNN
+953 QTY
-959 GSTTTNVT
+959 TN
-967 SSNNLRN
+967 
-974 YTTWYRAYQG
+974 TTWYKAYQG
-984 ESPEF
+984 EQVGGTP
-989 PNVTSIC
+989 VC
-996 PDGWRVPTQREMKI
+996 PDGYRIPTQREMLI
-1010 MVRAL
+1010 MVKAL
-1015 PNSSWNFRIEPT
+1015 PKASWTSS
-1027 GSFTY
+1027 
-1032 GYLMLNGQNLST
+1032 GYLMYNGLTTQAGKFGTFHYNTSNDEINMTTQNNMAAST
-1044 YGSYFGVFYYFPT
+1044 DAA
-1057 TNEFNRRVTG
+1057 VT
-1067 SMSET
+1067 
-1072 TTGSR
+1072 
-1077 AVRCVKDNPNAKHS
+1077 RCVKDNPNAKHS
-1091 SSSDYEDGGEG
+1091 SSSDYGEGGEG

>member
-37 DNVRFVEGRPAQ
+37 DNVRIVEGRPAQ

-91 TDKSFFDSSEIENY
+91 TDKSFFDSSVQGEITNY
-105 QNKNVDKFTGQSHGT
+105 YNKVVNGNEQSHGT

-131 KVCAIANINISNTNV
+131 KVCAIANINIS
-146 VTPNT
+146 NT

-178 QQMSIRLNSGNINR
+178 QQMSIRLNSGNISR
-192 GASFMMTGEV
+192 TASFMMTGET
-202 TANLLADE
+202 TASLQAE
-210 TTEVEIP
+210 GTTEVTIP

-231 ENSKYADFT
+231 QAPEKSGYKEFT
-240 FIPNS
+240 FVPNS

-262 TGGATLTAD
+262 EGGTILNAD
-271 MDAATDVTKD
+271 MDATNQAED

-303 TFYMYENLKKPKSLI
+303 TFYMYENLKKPKALI
-318 NNNTIEGYALREKEN
+318 NKHNIEGYALREKEN
-333 KGADGR
+333 KGEDGR

-354 ITGELSYSFEEP
+354 ITGELSYSFEEA
-366 YQDTVTGT
+366 YQDPDTH
-374 QTTITKWLM
+374 QQSTITKWLM

-421 DLIVEVDNDNDP
+421 DLIVEVDRDND
-433 TTADQDN
+433 TATANQDN
-440 EQRPGAEG
+440 ERRPGAEG

-482 VNTPWESGYDTNG
+482 INTPWESGYDTNG

-518 GVAQN
+518 SVAQN
-523 ATTFAA
+523 ATTFAP

-546 ATSAAYNGRA
+546 AQSTAYNRT

-568 LKVKQNR
+568 LKNDTNR
-575 DAVMTDGKIYITVFI
+575 GNAMSTDGKIYITVFI

-615 TEADAAGLLLWKKSV
+615 SDITDAKDAGLLLWKKSV

-663 QRSIQTFYNVNATS
+663 QRSIQTFYNVDAKS

-689 TPKMRST
+689 TPRMTPAGVEITNANTYKSYNDYVRAQMLT
-696 RYGSNFPY
+696 SNGTPNW
-704 TRDNQGSYT
+704 R
-713 DLQRGQK
+713 
-720 LAAHRNAQTTLNT
+720 
-733 WADVISSTSQYGFG
+733 DVISSTQQYGFG
-747 TNYNDA
+747 RNYSDPI
-753 TYACAIR
+753 YACAMR
-760 NRDLNGDGTMQEN
+760 NRDFDGSGKIEQQEV
-773 EIQWYLTSISQLDDL
+773 QWYLTSLNQMGDL

-793 AMPAY
+793 CMPSY
-798 AKLYDPNNADGYYR
+798 ARLFHLDDETGYDGTYFHKGNDATLKGRHYITSYWVKTATTGSGGWWGSSSDPVTSDDLY
-812 DNEVGN
+812 
-818 KNVRATHYLS
+818 
-828 TYLGRDTWATQV
+828 
-840 SPFVYWAEQFGA
+840 VYWAEEYGA
-852 TSTLY
+852 NCAFDTSLGEWY
-857 ATENWGNPKAVK
+857 GSP
-869 DDETGQSVVSVRCV
+869 QSGGKNVVSVRCV
-883 RNLGMRYDVT
+883 RNLGMAYTSTSMPTDYLRVVDSTPNNATDNDV
-893 EMPQPYYSVS
+893 SVDLS
-903 TVDGN
+903 
-908 SSISL
+908 
-913 EYMNINALRTAYD
+913 YMNIAALRQTFAD
-926 AGGSL
+926 TGHL
-931 PYAYLGD
+931 PYDDMNEVGE
-938 IGYNNSPY
+938 NNRPY
-946 LGFYAMP
+946 FGFYVLP
-953 GYYGNN
+953 ETYEN
-959 GSTTTNVT
+959 
-967 SSNNLRN
+967 
-974 YTTWYRAYQG
+974 TTWYAAYQG
-984 ESPEF
+984 EQVGGTP
-989 PNVTSIC
+989 VC
-996 PDGWRVPTQREMKI
+996 PDGYRIPTQREMLI
-1010 MVRAL
+1010 MVKAL
-1015 PNSSWNFRIEPT
+1015 PKASWT
-1027 GSFTY
+1027 ST
-1032 GYLMLNGQNLST
+1032 GYLMYNGLTTQVGKFGTFHYNGDEINMTTRNNMAAST
-1044 YGSYFGVFYYFPT
+1044 DAA
-1057 TNEFNRRVTG
+1057 VT
-1067 SMSET
+1067 
-1072 TTGSR
+1072 
-1077 AVRCVKDNPNAKHS
+1077 RCVKDNPNAKHS
-1091 SSSDYEDGGEG
+1091 SSSDYGEGGEG

>member
-37 DNVRFVEGRPAQ
+37 DNVRIVEGRPAQ

-91 TDKSFFDSSEIENY
+91 TDKSFFDSSEIDNY
-105 QNKNVDKFTGQSHGT
+105 QNKHVDKFTGQSHGT

-131 KVCAIANINISNTNV
+131 TVCAIANINIS
-146 VTPNT
+146 NT

-159 EETQVDLAKLDAIT
+159 EETQVDLANLDAIT

-192 GASFMMTGEV
+192 GASFMMTGEK
-202 TANLLADE
+202 TANLEADK
-210 TTEVEIP
+210 TTTVEIP

-231 ENSKYADFT
+231 ENSDYADFT

-262 TGGATLTAD
+262 TGGTTLTAD

-281 FYSIPESQA
+281 FYSISESQA

-303 TFYMYENLKKPKSLI
+303 TFYMYENLKKPKALI
-318 NNNTIEGYALREKEN
+318 NKHDNEGYALREKEN
-333 KGADGR
+333 KGEDGR

-354 ITGELSYSFEEP
+354 LTGELSYSFEEP
-366 YQDTVTGT
+366 YEDPDTHQ
-374 QTTITKWLM
+374 QTRITKWLM

-394 SGVTNVDDYSTLRN
+394 SGIANVDDYSTLRN

-421 DLIVEVDNDNDP
+421 DLIVEVDRDNDS
-433 TTADQDN
+433 TTANQDN

-482 VNTPWESGYDTNG
+482 INTPWESGYDTNH
-495 FNVAHSSTVRDYKWV
+495 FNTQNNSTVRDYKWV

-518 GVAQN
+518 GQSQN
-523 ATTFAA
+523 ANTFAP
-529 YPGEQCYDGG
+529 YPGDQCYDGG
-539 KTATGTA
+539 KTDTGTA
-546 ATSAAYNGRA
+546 ATSTAYNRT

-568 LKVKQNR
+568 LKNDTNR
-575 DAVMTDGKIYITVFI
+575 GNAMSTDGKIYITVFI
-590 DEYLYFYDPTADPML
+590 DEYLYFYDPTADPMS
-605 TPANTNYKGV
+605 TPAQTNYKGV
-615 TEADAAGLLLWKKSV
+615 TNADAAGLLLWKKSV

-663 QRSIQTFYNVNATS
+663 QRSIQTFYNVNAES

-689 TPKMRST
+689 TPRMTPANRTSIP
-696 RYGSNFPY
+696 NNAVNDNDY
-704 TRDNQGSYT
+704 TRA
-713 DLQRGQK
+713 QK
-720 LAAHRNAQTTLNT
+720 LTSNGTPNWAA
-733 WADVISSTSQYGFG
+733 VISSTQQYGFG
-747 TNYNDA
+747 TSYNDPV
-753 TYACAIR
+753 YACAMR
-760 NRDLNGDGTMQEN
+760 NRDFNGDGKINQQEV
-773 EIQWYLTSISQLDDL
+773 QWYLTSLNQMGDL

-793 AMPAY
+793 CMPSY
-798 AKLYDPNNADGYYR
+798 ARLFHLDDESGYDGTYNHHANGNTMGRHYITSYWKSSSSATSQKLY
-812 DNEVGN
+812 
-818 KNVRATHYLS
+818 
-828 TYLGRDTWATQV
+828 
-840 SPFVYWAEQFGA
+840 VYWAEEYGA
-852 TSTLY
+852 NCAFDTSKGSY
-857 ATENWGNPKAVK
+857 YGSP
-869 DDETGQSVVSVRCV
+869 QSGGKHVVSVRCV
-883 RNLGMRYDVT
+883 RNLGMPYT
-893 EMPQPYYSVS
+893 STQMPTDYLQVVDSTPNNATDNEV
-903 TVDGN
+903 TVDL
-908 SSISL
+908 S
-913 EYMNINALRTAYD
+913 YMNIAALRQTIA
-926 AGGSL
+926 ATGHL
-931 PYAYLGD
+931 PYVDMNEVGE
-938 IGYNNSPY
+938 NNRPY
-946 LGFYAMP
+946 FGFYVLP
-953 GYYGNN
+953 
-959 GSTTTNVT
+959 TTYTN
-967 SSNNLRN
+967 
-974 YTTWYRAYQG
+974 TTWYKAYQG
-984 ESPEF
+984 EQIGGTP
-989 PNVTSIC
+989 VC
-996 PDGWRVPTQREMKI
+996 PDGYRIPTQREMLI
-1010 MVRAL
+1010 MVKAL
-1015 PNSSWNFRIEPT
+1015 PKASWTSNS
-1027 GSFTY
+1027 
-1032 GYLMLNGQNLST
+1032 GYLMYNGLTTQANKFGTFHYNYSNDEINMTTQNNMAAST
-1044 YGSYFGVFYYFPT
+1044 DAA
-1057 TNEFNRRVTG
+1057 VT
-1067 SMSET
+1067 
-1072 TTGSR
+1072 
-1077 AVRCVKDNPNAKHS
+1077 RCVKDNPNAKHS

>member
-1 MRKLELSYMRNI
+1 MRNI

-37 DNVRFVEGRPAQ
+37 DNVRIVEGRPAQ

-91 TDKSFFDSSEIENY
+91 TDKSFFDSSEINNY
-105 QNKNVDKFTGQSHGT
+105 QNKHVDKFTGQSHGT

-131 KVCAIANINISNTNV
+131 KVCAIANINIS
-146 VTPNT
+146 NT

-210 TTEVEIP
+210 TTTVEIP
-217 LKRAD
+217 LERAD
-222 SKITFNVTA
+222 SKITFNVRA
-231 ENSKYADFT
+231 ENSNYADFT

-262 TGGATLTAD
+262 EGGATLTAD

-318 NNNTIEGYALREKEN
+318 NNNTIAGYALREKEN
-333 KGADGR
+333 KGEDGR

-366 YQDTVTGT
+366 YEDTDTHT

-413 NVTIKGVN
+413 NVTIKGVDN
-421 DLIVEVDNDNDP
+421 LIVEVDRDNDP
-433 TTADQDN
+433 ATANQDN

-482 VNTPWESGYDTNG
+482 INTPWESGYDTNG
-495 FNVAHSSTVRDYKWV
+495 FNVAHNSTVRDYKWV

-546 ATSAAYNGRA
+546 ATSAAYGSA

-568 LKVKQNR
+568 LKDATNR
-575 DAVMTDGKIYITVFI
+575 GNAMSTDGKIYITVFI
-590 DEYLYFYDPTADPML
+590 DEYLYFYNPTADPMNNI
-605 TPANTNYKGV
+605 ANTNYKGV

-689 TPKMRST
+689 TPRMTPANKSIPST
-696 RYGSNFPY
+696 AVS
-704 TRDNQGSYT
+704 DNDYV
-713 DLQRGQK
+713 RAQK
-720 LAAHRNAQTTLNT
+720 LTSNGTPN
-733 WADVISSTSQYGFG
+733 WKDVISSTQQYGFG
-747 TNYNDA
+747 TNYNDPI
-753 TYACAIR
+753 YACAMR
-760 NRDLNGDGTMQEN
+760 NRDFDGSGKIEQQEV
-773 EIQWYLTSISQLDDL
+773 QWYLTSLNQMSDL

-793 AMPAY
+793 CMPSY
-798 AKLYDPNNADGYYR
+798 ARLFHLDDDTGYDGTYDHWQNGDTKGRHYITSYWLTKDGSTSDYLY
-812 DNEVGN
+812 
-818 KNVRATHYLS
+818 
-828 TYLGRDTWATQV
+828 
-840 SPFVYWAEQFGA
+840 VYWAEEYGS
-852 TSTLY
+852 TSNFNKSKGSY
-857 ATENWGNPKAVK
+857 YGSP
-869 DDETGQSVVSVRCV
+869 QSGGKHVVSVRCV
-883 RNLGMRYDVT
+883 RNLGMSYST
-893 EMPQPYYSVS
+893 TSMPTDYLQLVDSTPNNATDNEVSVDLS
-903 TVDGN
+903 
-908 SSISL
+908 
-913 EYMNINALRTAYD
+913 YMNIAALRQTIA
-926 AGGSL
+926 ATGHL
-931 PYAYLGD
+931 PYVDMNVVGE
-938 IGYNNSPY
+938 NNRPY
-946 LGFYAMP
+946 FGFNVLP
-953 GYYGNN
+953 GHYGRNG
-959 GSTTTNVT
+959 GSTTQT
-967 SSNNLRN
+967 SSQGSPTNW
-974 YTTWYRAYQG
+974 YTAYQG
-984 ESPEF
+984 ELVGG
-989 PNVTSIC
+989 NSIC
-996 PDGWRVPTQREMKI
+996 PDGYRIPTQREMLI
-1010 MVRAL
+1010 MIKVL
-1015 PNSSWNFRIEPT
+1015 PGASWTYRYSGNNT
-1027 GSFTY
+1027 G
-1032 GYLMLNGQNLST
+1032 GYLMYNGLTTQANK
-1044 YGSYFGVFYYFPT
+1044 FGTFYYNYSGDEINMRTSNTMAAT
-1057 TNEFNRRVTG
+1057 TSVAMT
-1067 SMSET
+1067 
-1072 TTGSR
+1072 
-1077 AVRCVKDNPNAKHS
+1077 RCVKDNPNAKHS

>member
-105 QNKNVDKFTGQSHGT
+105 QNKHVDKFTGQSHGT
-120 ITFGALSGSGL
+120 IEFGALSGSGL
-131 KVCAIANINISNTNV
+131 KVCAIANINIS
-146 VTPNT
+146 NT

-222 SKITFNVTA
+222 SKITFNVRA
-231 ENSKYADFT
+231 ENSNYADFT

-262 TGGATLTAD
+262 TGGTTLTAD

-303 TFYMYENLKKPKSLI
+303 TFYMYENLKKPKALI
-318 NNNTIEGYALREKEN
+318 NDNSNKGYALREKEN
-333 KGADGR
+333 KGEDGR

-354 ITGELSYSFEEP
+354 LTGELSYSFEEP
-366 YQDTVTGT
+366 YEDPDTHQ

-394 SGVTNVDDYSTLRN
+394 SGVTNVNDYSTLRN

-433 TTADQDN
+433 EKDDQDN

-482 VNTPWESGYDTNG
+482 INTPWESGYDTNG
-495 FNVAHSSTVRDYKWV
+495 FNTQNNSTVRDYKWV

-518 GVAQN
+518 GQN
-523 ATTFAA
+523 QTANTFAP
-529 YPGEQCYDGG
+529 YPGDQCYDGG

-546 ATSAAYNGRA
+546 AQSTAYNRT

-568 LKVKQNR
+568 LKNDTNR
-575 DAVMTDGKIYITVFI
+575 GNAMSTDGKIYITVFI
-590 DEYLYFYDPTADPML
+590 DEYLYFYDPTADPMS
-605 TPANTNYKGV
+605 TPAQTNYKGV
-615 TEADAAGLLLWKKSV
+615 TTADAAGLLLWKKSV

-663 QRSIQTFYNVNATS
+663 QRSIQTFYNVNAES
-677 LTSAWGTETINE
+677 LKSAWGTETINE

-696 RYGSNFPY
+696 RTGSNFPY
-704 TRDNQGSYT
+704 TMNNQNSYT
-713 DLQRGQK
+713 DLQKGQM
-720 LAAHRNAQTTLNT
+720 LAAYRNASTTPNT
-733 WADVISSTSQYGFG
+733 WANVISSTEQYGFG

-793 AMPAY
+793 CMPSY
-798 AKLYDPNNADGYYR
+798 AKLYDPNNADGYYN
-812 DNEVGN
+812 DNEVGS

-828 TYLGRDTWATQV
+828 TFLGNDSWASSV
-840 SPFVYWAEQFGA
+840 SPFVYWAEQYGA

-857 ATENWGNPKAVK
+857 ATEHWRTPKAVK
-869 DDETGQSVVSVRCV
+869 DDVTGQSVVAVRCV
-883 RNLGMRYDVT
+883 RNLGMRYDET
-893 EMPQPYYSVS
+893 TMPQSFYSVS

-913 EYMNINALRTAYD
+913 EYMNINALRTSSD

-946 LGFYAMP
+946 LGFYVMP

-959 GSTTTNVT
+959 GLTDTNVT

-996 PDGWRVPTQREMKI
+996 PNGWRVPTQREMKI

-1015 PNSSWNFRIEPT
+1015 PNDSWNFRIAPT
-1027 GSFTY
+1027 TSYTY

-1044 YGSYFGVFYYFPT
+1044 YGNYFGVFYYFPT
-1057 TNEFNRRVTG
+1057 TNEFNRRVSS
-1067 SMSET
+1067 SMSAT
-1072 TTGSR
+1072 NNSGQR

-1091 SSSDYEDGGEG
+1091 SSSDYNEGGEG

>member
-37 DNVRFVEGRPAQ
+37 DNVRIVEGRPAQ

-105 QNKNVDKFTGQSHGT
+105 QNKHVDKFTGQSHGT
-120 ITFGALSGSGL
+120 IEFGALSGSGL
-131 KVCAIANINISNTNV
+131 TVCAIANINIS
-146 VTPNT
+146 NT

-192 GASFMMTGEV
+192 GASFMMTGEK
-202 TANLLADE
+202 TANLEADK
-210 TTEVEIP
+210 TTTVEIP

-231 ENSKYADFT
+231 ENSNYADFT

-262 TGGATLTAD
+262 TGGTTLTAD

-281 FYSIPESQA
+281 FYSISESQA

-303 TFYMYENLKKPKSLI
+303 TFYMYENLKKPKALI
-318 NNNTIEGYALREKEN
+318 NKHDNEGYALREKEN
-333 KGADGR
+333 KGEDGR

-354 ITGELSYSFEEP
+354 LTGELSYSFEE
-366 YQDTVTGT
+366 DVTGT
-374 QTTITKWLM
+374 QSKITKWLM

-421 DLIVEVDNDNDP
+421 DLIVEVDRDNDS
-433 TTADQDN
+433 TTANDDN

-482 VNTPWESGYDTNG
+482 INTPWESGYDTNH
-495 FNVAHSSTVRDYKWV
+495 FNESNNSTVRDYKWV

-518 GVAQN
+518 SVAQN
-523 ATTFAA
+523 ANTFAA

-539 KTATGTA
+539 KTDTGTA
-546 ATSAAYNGRA
+546 ATSTAYGSA

-568 LKVKQNR
+568 LKNDTNR
-575 DAVMTDGKIYITVFI
+575 ANAMSTDGKIYITVFI
-590 DEYLYFYDPTADPML
+590 DEYLYFYDPTADPMS
-605 TPANTNYKGV
+605 TPAQTNYKGV
-615 TEADAAGLLLWKKSV
+615 TTADAAGLLLWKKSV

-663 QRSIQTFYNVNATS
+663 QRSIQTFYNVNAES

-689 TPKMRST
+689 TPRMTPASRTLPSDAI
-696 RYGSNFPY
+696 N
-704 TRDNQGSYT
+704 DNDYV
-713 DLQRGQK
+713 RAQK
-720 LAAHRNAQTTLNT
+720 LTSNGTPNWSA
-733 WADVISSTSQYGFG
+733 VISSSQQYGFG
-747 TNYNDA
+747 NGYTDP
-753 TYACAIR
+753 TYACAMR
-760 NRDLNGDGTMQEN
+760 NRDFNGDGKINQQEV
-773 EIQWYLTSISQLDDL
+773 QWYLTSLNQMGDL

-793 AMPAY
+793 CMPSY
-798 AKLYDPNNADGYYR
+798 ARLFHLDDESGYDGTYNHNQNGLTKGRHYITSYWISSGSSGGGGWWPGSGSGSSSSSPKSGALY
-812 DNEVGN
+812 
-818 KNVRATHYLS
+818 
-828 TYLGRDTWATQV
+828 
-840 SPFVYWAEQFGA
+840 VYWAEEYGA
-852 TSTLY
+852 NCTFDTSKGSGY
-857 ATENWGNPKAVK
+857 GSPQYDN
-869 DDETGQSVVSVRCV
+869 QHVVSVRCV
-883 RNLGMRYDVT
+883 RNLGMPYNTTSMPTDYLQLVDSTPNNATDNEVT
-893 EMPQPYYSVS
+893 IDLS
-903 TVDGN
+903 
-908 SSISL
+908 
-913 EYMNINALRTAYD
+913 YMNIAALRQTIA
-926 AGGSL
+926 ATGHL
-931 PYAYLGD
+931 PYVD
-938 IGYNNSPY
+938 MNEIGENNRPY
-946 LGFYAMP
+946 FGFYVLP
-953 GYYGNN
+953 GTYAN
-959 GSTTTNVT
+959 T
-967 SSNNLRN
+967 S
-974 YTTWYRAYQG
+974 WYAAYQG
-984 ESPEF
+984 EQVGGTP
-989 PNVTSIC
+989 VC
-996 PDGWRVPTQREMKI
+996 PDGYRIPTQREMLI
-1010 MVRAL
+1010 MVKVL
-1015 PNSSWNFRIEPT
+1015 PKASWTSS
-1027 GSFTY
+1027 
-1032 GYLMLNGQNLST
+1032 GYLMYNGLTTQANKFGTFHYNGNEINMTTSNNMASST
-1044 YGSYFGVFYYFPT
+1044 KSS
-1057 TNEFNRRVTG
+1057 VT
-1067 SMSET
+1067 
-1072 TTGSR
+1072 
-1077 AVRCVKDNPNAKHS
+1077 RCVKDNPNAKHS

>member
-1 MRKLELSYMRNI
+1 MRNLELSYMRNI
-13 YKYLLI
+13 YKYLVS

-26 GLASCMYDDGI
+26 GLASCITDDGI

-105 QNKNVDKFTGQSHGT
+105 QNKHVDKFTGQSHGT
-120 ITFGALSGSGL
+120 IEFGALSGSGL
-131 KVCAIANINISNTNV
+131 TVCAIANINIS
-146 VTPNT
+146 NT

-178 QQMSIRLNSGNINR
+178 QNMSIRLNSGNINR

-231 ENSKYADFT
+231 ANSKYADFT

-262 TGGATLTAD
+262 TGGTTLTAD

-281 FYSIPESQA
+281 FYSISESQA

-303 TFYMYENLKKPKSLI
+303 TFYMYENLKKPKALI
-318 NNNTIEGYALREKEN
+318 NKHDNEGYALREKEN
-333 KGADGR
+333 KGEDGR

-354 ITGELSYSFEEP
+354 LTGELSYSFEEP
-366 YQDTVTGT
+366 YEDPDTHT

-394 SGVTNVDDYSTLRN
+394 SGIANVDDYSTLRN

-433 TTADQDN
+433 EKDDQDN

-482 VNTPWESGYDTNG
+482 INTPWESGYDTNG
-495 FNVAHSSTVRDYKWV
+495 FNTQNNSTVRDYKWV

-518 GVAQN
+518 NVAQTAN
-523 ATTFAA
+523 TFAP
-529 YPGEQCYDGG
+529 YPGDQCYDGG
-539 KTATGTA
+539 KTDTGTA
-546 ATSAAYNGRA
+546 ATSTAYNRT

-568 LKVKQNR
+568 LKNDTNR
-575 DAVMTDGKIYITVFI
+575 ANAMSTDGKIYITVFI
-590 DEYLYFYDPTADPML
+590 DEYLYFYDPSADPMT
-605 TPANTNYKGV
+605 TPAQTNYKGV
-615 TEADAAGLLLWKKSV
+615 TTADAAGLLLWKKSV

-663 QRSIQTFYNVNATS
+663 QRSIQTFYNVNSES
-677 LTSAWGTETINE
+677 LKSAWGTETINE
-689 TPKMRST
+689 TPRMTPADVQITNANTYKSYNDYVRAQMLT
-696 RYGSNFPY
+696 SNGTP
-704 TRDNQGSYT
+704 NWS
-713 DLQRGQK
+713 
-720 LAAHRNAQTTLNT
+720 A
-733 WADVISSTSQYGFG
+733 VISSTQQYGFG
-747 TNYNDA
+747 TNYSDPI
-753 TYACAIR
+753 YACAMR
-760 NRDLNGDGTMQEN
+760 NRDFNGDGKINQQEV
-773 EIQWYLTSISQLDDL
+773 QWYLTSLNQMGDL

-793 AMPAY
+793 CMPSY
-798 AKLYDPNNADGYYR
+798 ARLFHLDDETGYDGNYR
-812 DNEVGN
+812 HYQNGN
-818 KNVRATHYLS
+818 T
-828 TYLGRDTWATQV
+828 LGRHYITSYWVKNGTNRDQV
-840 SPFVYWAEQFGA
+840 TSNDLYVYWAEEYGSNCAFD
-852 TSTLY
+852 TSKGSY
-857 ATENWGNPKAVK
+857 YGSP
-869 DDETGQSVVSVRCV
+869 QSGGKHVVSVRCV
-883 RNLGMRYDVT
+883 RNLGMAYT
-893 EMPQPYYSVS
+893 STSMPTDYLQVVDSTPNDATDNEVSVDLS
-903 TVDGN
+903 
-908 SSISL
+908 
-913 EYMNINALRTAYD
+913 YMNIAALRQTIA
-926 AGGSL
+926 ATGHL
-931 PYAYLGD
+931 PYVDMNEVGE
-938 IGYNNSPY
+938 NNRPY
-946 LGFYAMP
+946 FGFNVLP
-953 GYYGNN
+953 RYYGGRGLN
-959 GSTTTNVT
+959 TT
-967 SSNNLRN
+967 
-974 YTTWYRAYQG
+974 TTWYAAYQG
-984 ESPEF
+984 EQ
-989 PNVTSIC
+989 VGGTSIC
-996 PDGWRVPTQREMKI
+996 PDGYRIPTQREMLI
-1010 MVRAL
+1010 MVKSL
-1015 PNSSWNFRIEPT
+1015 PAASWTNT
-1027 GSFTY
+1027 SDT
-1032 GYLMLNGQNLST
+1032 YLMYNGLTTQANKFGTFFYNNSGNEINMTTSNNMAAST
-1044 YGSYFGVFYYFPT
+1044 GAA
-1057 TNEFNRRVTG
+1057 VT
-1067 SMSET
+1067 
-1072 TTGSR
+1072 
-1077 AVRCVKDNPNAKHS
+1077 RCVKDNPNAKHES
-1091 SSSDYEDGGEG
+1091 AGDYGEGGEG

>member
-13 YKYLLI
+13 YKYLLV

-26 GLASCMYDDGI
+26 GLASCITDDGI
-37 DNVRFVEGRPAQ
+37 DNVRIVEGRPAQ

-91 TDKSFFDSSEIENY
+91 TEKSFFDSSEITNY
-105 QNKNVDKFTGQSHGT
+105 YNKVVNGNNQSHGT
-120 ITFGALSGSGL
+120 VTFGALSGSGL
-131 KVCAIANINISNTNV
+131 TVCAIANINIS
-146 VTPNT
+146 NT

-192 GASFMMTGEV
+192 GASFMMTGEK
-202 TANLLADE
+202 TANLEADK
-210 TTEVEIP
+210 TTTVEIP

-222 SKITFNVTA
+222 SKITFNVNA
-231 ENSKYADFT
+231 ENSDYADFT

-262 TGGATLTAD
+262 EGGATLTAD

-303 TFYMYENLKKPKSLI
+303 TFYMYENLKKPKALI
-318 NNNTIEGYALREKEN
+318 NDNSNKGYALREKEN
-333 KGADGR
+333 KGDDGR
-339 NTSYIYAPDNATYVV
+339 NIDYIYAPDNATYVV
-354 ITGELSYSFEEP
+354 ITGELSYSFEEDYTDP
-366 YQDTVTGT
+366 LTGT
-374 QTTITKWLM
+374 QSKITKWLM

-394 SGVTNVDDYSTLRN
+394 SGVANVDDYSTLRN

-413 NVTIKGVN
+413 NVTITGVDN
-421 DLIVEVDNDNDP
+421 LIVEVDRDND
-433 TTADQDN
+433 TATDNQDN

-495 FNVAHSSTVRDYKWV
+495 FNVAHSSTVQDYKWV

-518 GVAQN
+518 GQNQN
-523 ATTFAA
+523 ANTFAP
-529 YPGEQCYDGG
+529 YPGDQCYDGG

-546 ATSAAYNGRA
+546 VQSTAYNRT

-568 LKVKQNR
+568 LKDDEKR
-575 DAVMTDGKIYITVFI
+575 KAVMNTDGKIYITVFI
-590 DEYLYFYDPTADPML
+590 DEYLYFYDPTADPMS

-663 QRSIQTFYNVNATS
+663 QRSIQTFYNVNAES
-677 LTSAWGTETINE
+677 LKSAWGTETINE
-689 TPKMRST
+689 TPRMTPANRTSIPNSAVNNNDYV
-696 RYGSNFPY
+696 RA
-704 TRDNQGSYT
+704 
-713 DLQRGQK
+713 QK
-720 LAAHRNAQTTLNT
+720 LTSNGTPNWSA
-733 WADVISSTSQYGFG
+733 VISSTQQYGFG
-747 TNYNDA
+747 TSYNDPV
-753 TYACAIR
+753 YACAMR
-760 NRDLNGDGTMQEN
+760 NRDFNGDGKINQQEV
-773 EIQWYLTSISQLDDL
+773 QWYLTSLNQMGDL

-793 AMPAY
+793 CMPTY
-798 AKLYDPNNADGYYR
+798 ARLFHLDDESGYDGTYNHYKNGNTRGRHYITSYWKSTNSATSQKLY
-812 DNEVGN
+812 
-818 KNVRATHYLS
+818 
-828 TYLGRDTWATQV
+828 
-840 SPFVYWAEQFGA
+840 VYWAEEYGA
-852 TSTLY
+852 NCAFDTSTGSY
-857 ATENWGNPKAVK
+857 YGSP
-869 DDETGQSVVSVRCV
+869 QSGGKHVVSVRCV
-883 RNLGMRYDVT
+883 RNLGMAYT
-893 EMPQPYYSVS
+893 STQMPTDYLQVVDSTPNNATDNEVSVDLS
-903 TVDGN
+903 
-908 SSISL
+908 
-913 EYMNINALRTAYD
+913 YMNIAALRQTIA
-926 AGGSL
+926 ATGHL
-931 PYAYLGD
+931 PYVDMNEVGE
-938 IGYNNSPY
+938 NNRPY
-946 LGFYAMP
+946 FGFYVLP
-953 GYYGNN
+953 GTY
-959 GSTTTNVT
+959 TN
-967 SSNNLRN
+967 
-974 YTTWYRAYQG
+974 TTWYKAYQG
-984 ESPEF
+984 EQVGGTP
-989 PNVTSIC
+989 VC
-996 PDGWRVPTQREMKI
+996 PDGYRIPTQREMLI
-1010 MVRAL
+1010 MVKAL
-1015 PNSSWNFRIEPT
+1015 PEDSWTSS
-1027 GSFTY
+1027 
-1032 GYLMLNGQNLST
+1032 GYLMYNGLTTQANKFGTFHYNTSNDEINMTTQNNMASST
-1044 YGSYFGVFYYFPT
+1044 DAA
-1057 TNEFNRRVTG
+1057 VT
-1067 SMSET
+1067 
-1072 TTGSR
+1072 
-1077 AVRCVKDNPNAKHS
+1077 RCVKDNPDAEHS
-1091 SSSDYEDGGEG
+1091 SSSDYEDGGEM

>member
-1 MRKLELSYMRNI
+1 MRNI

-37 DNVRFVEGRPAQ
+37 DNVRIVEGRPAQ

-91 TDKSFFDSSEIENY
+91 TDKSFFDSSEITNY
-105 QNKNVDKFTGQSHGT
+105 YNKVVNGNEQSHGT

-131 KVCAIANINISNTNV
+131 TVCAIANINIS
-146 VTPNT
+146 NT

-178 QQMSIRLNSGNINR
+178 QNMSIRLNSGNINR

-202 TANLLADE
+202 PATLEADK

-231 ENSKYADFT
+231 ENSKYDDFT

-281 FYSIPESQA
+281 FYSISESQA

-303 TFYMYENLKKPKSLI
+303 TFYMYENLKKPKALI
-318 NNNTIEGYALREKEN
+318 NKHDNEGYALREKEN
-333 KGADGR
+333 KGEDGR

-354 ITGELSYSFEEP
+354 LTGELSYSFEEP
-366 YQDTVTGT
+366 YEDPVTGT
-374 QTTITKWLM
+374 QSKITKWLM

-394 SGVTNVDDYSTLRN
+394 SGVANVDDYSTLRN

-433 TTADQDN
+433 EKDDQDN

-482 VNTPWESGYDTNG
+482 INTPWESGYDTNG
-495 FNVAHSSTVRDYKWV
+495 FNTQNNSTVRDYKWV

-523 ATTFAA
+523 ANTFAA
-529 YPGEQCYDGG
+529 YPGDQCYDGG
-539 KTATGTA
+539 KTDTGTA
-546 ATSAAYNGRA
+546 ATSTAYNRT

-568 LKVKQNR
+568 LKNDTNR
-575 DAVMTDGKIYITVFI
+575 ANAMSTDGKIYITVFI
-590 DEYLYFYDPTADPML
+590 DEYLYFYDPTADPMS
-605 TPANTNYKGV
+605 TPAQTNYKGV
-615 TEADAAGLLLWKKSV
+615 TTADAAGLLLWKKSV

-663 QRSIQTFYNVNATS
+663 QRSIQTFYNVNAES

-689 TPKMRST
+689 TPRMTPANNKT
-696 RYGSNFPY
+696 IPNAAVN
-704 TRDNQGSYT
+704 DNDYV
-713 DLQRGQK
+713 RAQK
-720 LAAHRNAQTTLNT
+720 LTSNGTPDWDA
-733 WADVISSTSQYGFG
+733 VISSTQQYGFG
-747 TNYNDA
+747 TNYNDPI
-753 TYACAIR
+753 YACAMR
-760 NRDLNGDGTMQEN
+760 NRDFNGDGKINQQEV
-773 EIQWYLTSISQLDDL
+773 QWYLTSLNQMSDL

-793 AMPAY
+793 CMPSY
-798 AKLYDPNNADGYYR
+798 ARLFHLDDESGYDGIYDHHSNGDTKGRHYITSYWKSTNNPTSRKLY
-812 DNEVGN
+812 
-818 KNVRATHYLS
+818 
-828 TYLGRDTWATQV
+828 
-840 SPFVYWAEQFGA
+840 VYWAEEYGA
-852 TSTLY
+852 NCAFDTSLGSWY
-857 ATENWGNPKAVK
+857 GSP
-869 DDETGQSVVSVRCV
+869 QSGGKHVVSVRCV
-883 RNLGMRYDVT
+883 RNLGMAYT
-893 EMPQPYYSVS
+893 STSMPTDYLQVVDSTPNNATDNEVS
-903 TVDGN
+903 IDL
-908 SSISL
+908 S
-913 EYMNINALRTAYD
+913 YMNIAALRQTIA
-926 AGGSL
+926 ATGHL
-931 PYAYLGD
+931 PYVDMNAVGE
-938 IGYNNSPY
+938 NNRPY
-946 LGFYAMP
+946 FGFIVMP
-953 GYYGNN
+953 GHYGSRG
-959 GSTTTNVT
+959 GSTTQTSNQGNPTN
-967 SSNNLRN
+967 
-974 YTTWYRAYQG
+974 WYASYQG
-984 ESPEF
+984 EQ
-989 PNVTSIC
+989 VGGTSIC
-996 PDGWRVPTQREMKI
+996 PDGYRIPTQREMLI
-1010 MVRAL
+1010 MVKAL
-1015 PNSSWNFRIEPT
+1015 PDASWTYRYS
-1027 GSFTY
+1027 GSNAG
-1032 GYLMLNGQNLST
+1032 GYLMFNGLTTQAGN
-1044 YGSYFGVFYYFPT
+1044 FGTFYYNHAGGEINMRTNNNMTST
-1057 TNEFNRRVTG
+1057 TSVAMT
-1067 SMSET
+1067 
-1072 TTGSR
+1072 
-1077 AVRCVKDNPNAKHS
+1077 RCVKDNPNAKHS